1 MKKRVSRSVLSLI
14 LTLCLALS
22 MLPSPALAAVGDLVD
37 NDPAENESILSQ
49 LEDFSGQSYEE
60 AYTLLD
66 SLGLLDEDGNLATD
80 QSIVLDGEE
89 YTLEEI
95 EAQLNDPTTDLTKVA
110 EVDEMPIALGDLK
123 TIIAIERELQYLQEK
138 YFTGATFQ
146 GEARNNLNSLMTQ
159 LQTEGITLSASNSA
173 ENQIVFDT
181 SNVKREDYT
190 LGDGSTCP
198 IYYIEAGEVFIPGW
212 TTLTVKF
219 KLNFSEALNPEISE
233 TFLKTRPDVY
243 ISDTITSSTNKELW
257 LTSTSNSAII
267 DIENGTSREY
277 RLSIQAI
284 SKDYRGPLYL
294 CMRGPTL
301 QNPGTLNYDVNF
313 AEFSFGDLWQAVSFY
328 DADGFFFQ
336 DGENS
341 PLRDQWNGYF
351 SVSNPQP
358 NMPSSAT
365 SSGRT
370 NKVDIAGY
378 TTYNYMSFPL
388 AYDAD
393 LTELENT
400 LTYLQRCIDGMG
412 PDESDKA
419 IRTHVSATIQ
429 QNNRA
434 NVNAGTIPEESRT
447 LIVPKDVL
455 LGKNTYIIDNENLSG
470 FPLNLASGS
479 GTADIGYDMIS
490 TSPSSGSSSST
501 LTYPLNFLLYL
512 YFCKDQ
518 NATWDLV
525 GSDRNGTYT
534 YDVNTYT
541 VTTSNVS
548 YSLVNDATKPSLTVS
563 ALEGNYRSGD
573 VIPITITGNE
583 YIKVPDMNAKIEI
596 NNEEYSLSDLHASS
610 SGKYITLFYEVKEID
625 AGTLTVGIP
634 EGAITDFWGNKN
646 TEVNNV
652 TVDDVNITTPVL
664 KNAVTGLSASYNE
677 STGEVEFSIEV
688 SQVEQYRT
696 LYTNTENP
704 FQLLVTVGDDEAQT
718 VVVTMGEDP
727 DDRQNVIFTA
737 APLTVQRTSEAQ
749 SVTVQIQA
757 NDGSGKWETV
767 RRFTANA
774 TVPALVPV
782 TDVQISMANKPEGY
796 DYQIALSDE
805 NIPKLEAAVTPGNAT
820 YKTGSWSSS
829 NEDIATISNDETTAG
844 QITLT
849 GNAVG
854 KVSFTFTADNGT
866 PETSDDVESDPLE
879 FTVTAG
885 DELTLVFPTYA
896 QDSLVREGKD
906 ATVKWNTNAL
916 VYYPGKD
923 ITFTVNLYKGQ
934 DTSVDPVYTGIAKN
948 ETELTIP
955 AENLTADYP
964 QSQYTVQVS
973 MTEPESRTATASIT
987 VLSPPTVMRVTADN
1001 TSITE
1006 ENPLSLNC
1014 TISNED
1020 AKGTLSA
1027 TRVTENGAT
1036 SNADDCLDKHLVSG
1050 GKGTV
1055 IFTPKSVE
1063 EGSLYDTYTI
1073 TFTEDEKPS
1082 DNFTPSTD
1090 SIVITVYR
1098 SGALEIEG
1106 DDTINLS
1113 NVSKVEGMI
1122 AESASEENEMASE
1135 DILALRQELGLLE
1148 FIRVNADDYNWSSI
1162 SDGIQWAS
1170 SNPDAVS
1177 VNYRQ
1182 GGLWDNIEDLPYETY
1197 LPESQMS
1204 VSATADVE
1212 DVTVTA
1218 THAATDMSDSVTVNV
1233 DTLRHQF
1240 YLFQATPAEKTQVAY
1255 TNGDGERVTTY
1266 TNKDG
1271 LLALYEPSGID
1282 SNVVFSSGEEKNP
1295 NLGTILKENLA
1306 SGEKDAAKLQLYPLN
1321 TITLQPAAKA
1331 EVYLVEPDGSPYV
1344 GNVTL
1349 RGGVYLAGI
1358 YSDNALLGNAPGS
1371 LQNGGEDATYTTDPN
1386 GKLTV
1391 YMDATQFRPDGYGGQ
1406 LTNADLDYW
1415 FELSDIDNNT
1425 YYPTLVNIQG
1435 TMSPDYKLRTGSA
1448 VVTLTKVPDG
1458 EAEQPF
1464 LIAQT
1469 LSYAK
1474 ENADEGLQVRSVLGS
1489 TGKVGPNSTYK
1500 YTELTSRIMLWG
1512 VDNDLGESNVLMT
1525 GEDGFAPEA
1534 QTVDVNT
1541 FPFASIPIITNTLVL
1556 TEDTMTNS
1564 GWLEAETPESLSAS
1578 IYQNDVLMKT
1588 VTMPFQVVDLTNVKL
1603 VDDDAQALVVEMTGS
1618 FTDSVGNNQFSLG
1631 TGNKVSDAFGEDI
1644 RGMLNTLNTL
1654 QETGNPLFRV
1664 LITPS
1669 EDSSVFNVLIWGGY
1683 NSLDIDDFD
1692 YSTSGFTT
1700 GSSLMEAELN
1710 VGVPPLNDLS
1720 DMAKGTYDTIGSIN
1734 EAKYNRTNSGLDIGA
1749 QLEGYYE
1756 GQFYYDLDQ
1765 GKWAFRTVSG
1775 GMTAGASL
1783 SFQANINAWVG
1794 PVPITAT
1801 FAAGIA
1807 MQLDFKAATVYKDQV
1822 SDTSGWK
1829 EEHLKADSVNDYL
1842 TTLRIQGYIDA
1853 FGGLGFD
1860 YCVLALK
1867 IGLYGRL
1874 TGDTTNTFLSRT
1886 YLANEDDSQISGHAV
1901 GVNGE
1906 VGIKFFAK
1914 FLFVSYETV
1923 IASGS
1928 FNVTSP
1934 DENYQYINDY
1944 WNGSGASG
1952 TSLTS
1957 MGAPTLLSR
1966 AYLAAYAGSA
1976 SQRWSGQASFGSQAT
1991 EVQSDANPGSE
2002 PAVND
2007 DGSLSVYISDMGVED
2022 YFASRIMAGSVGT
2035 EGEVIDNNGY
2045 GDMSPSISGNSDFT
2059 VAAWIRLFENLDK
2072 NAGEKITSAE
2082 EKQLLNSTEIMV
2094 AATADNGGTWT
2105 VNQLTKNASPDLAP
2119 ATAANGSNA
2128 IVFWRSA
2135 YTSSADPFA
2144 EGENN
2149 KLNFD
2154 TQDNIWF
2161 RQYNKDGTWDDAK
2174 MIYNGSLGSVVG
2186 MQAAMLPDGNAIL
2199 AFTIDRTDAND
2210 ATGYEMAYRTVA
2222 SDGTLGDLVVL
2233 TNDSEIDT
2241 NPQVTAVNKDGTNYF
2256 VLGWYSSRSDGNIR
2270 LQAVNGAGQLYT
2282 GHNQYAVPESTSAII
2297 GESNL
2302 AVSSDFRFAKGVSQ
2316 DVDGLT
2322 LVWAETADVVAE
2334 DGTATPDHSVLYGA
2348 QLCAIGETMY
2358 LSSPQ
2363 ALITLPNRTLSN
2375 SFSAWKDNT
2384 GTVNA
2389 YIFGTW
2395 YDPENTDS
2403 EYLAQGLSVP
2413 SDTDKLLT
2421 GGGSMVPNAV
2431 TVDQIVVDYQN
2442 LQTLSFTPV
2451 VFTLRNT
2458 GTTKLTNLTVDVG
2471 AYAGSPVTLYPGE
2484 SATVTVMYKTDDSI
2498 TNPTYTISADAGN
2511 PLVTDTLYLNYND
2524 IGISSMDVVS
2534 EGEGKRTVQMT
2545 LYNDAAAKLKGSGRT
2560 VELGFYTDS
2569 AYTKPAEIQLVGQQ
2583 SGVSLS
2589 NNKITLSGDD
2599 VLERLDLGVLTLQV
2613 TYNLANYV
2621 NNTLKQEEVPGS
2633 GVQLYAMAQIRDDK
2647 GVMREFATGNN
2658 MTSVQLTGA
2667 LARTGETTTL
2677 DVTLDN
2683 TSGKTKATV
2692 TLKNNSLRPQPSGG
2706 TLVAVLLDENGKS
2719 LDSKVV
2725 TTNSALTCEQTL
2737 EVDIEFEKLGADVV
2751 VLYDNS
2757 TDSSGL
2763 QELRFSGIPVGLGDF
2778 EQALDEDGQHIA
2790 DQYVLTLDD
2799 DAPASTV
2806 VSFISGDPVT
2816 VNDTG
2821 YDKAGSAEV
2830 DIPYGNSTIT
2840 IVSGGVTYIMNLN
2853 RSYPYSGGGST
2864 GYKVKV
2870 EPTENGT
2877 VTVSPTSPKKGDTVT
2892 ITATP
2897 DEDYKVGTVTVTDE
2911 DGKAVAVSGGD
2922 GKYTFTQPGSNVTV
2936 AVKFI
2941 WDSPFSD
2948 VGDAWYTEA
2957 VHYVYENGLMA
2968 GTGATTFDPEM
2979 KLTRAMTAQILYN
2992 LEGKPQVTE
3001 DATFT
3006 DMDVAP
3012 TWSLDAIAWAQDTG
3026 VVAGMGNN
3034 LFDPNA
3040 NVTREQFAQ
3049 MMYNYASYKK
3059 LDLTATG
3066 DLTQFPDGDQVS
3078 NWAETALSWAN
3089 GKGLINGHAESGL
3102 LDPQGN
3108 TTRAQAASIIANF
3121 DKNVAK

>member
-14 LTLCLALS
+14 LTLCLTLS

-95 EAQLNDPTTDLTKVA
+95 EAQLNDPATDLTEVA
-110 EVDEMPIALGDLK
+110 QVDGVPIALGDLK
-123 TIIAIERELQYLQEK
+123 TIIAIERELQYLREK
-138 YFTGATFQ
+138 YFTGATFE
-146 GEARNNLNSLMTQ
+146 GEAQDNLNSLMTQ
-159 LQTEGITLSASNSA
+159 LQTEGMTLSASNSA

-233 TFLKTRPDVY
+233 LFFITSPVVY
-243 ISDTITSSTNKELW
+243 ISDTITSSTIEEPW
-257 LTSTSNSAII
+257 LTSTSNSALIN
-267 DIENGTSREY
+267 IENGTSGEY
-277 RLSIQAI
+277 ILSIQAI

-541 VTTSNVS
+541 VTTSNLS
-548 YSLVNDATKPSLTVS
+548 YSLVDDATKPSLTVS

-583 YIKVPDMNAKIEI
+583 FIKVDNLDNAKIKI
-596 NNEEYSLSDLHASS
+596 NDAEYSLSDLHASS
-610 SGKYITLFYEVKEID
+610 SGKYISLFYEVQEID

-634 EGAITDFWGNKN
+634 EDTITDYWGNGN
-646 TEVNNV
+646 TEVNNE
-652 TVDDVNITTPVL
+652 TVDGVNITTPVL
-664 KNAVTGLSASYNE
+664 KNAVTGLSASYNV
-677 STGEVEFSIEV
+677 STGEVEFSIAV
-688 SQVEQYRT
+688 SQVEQYRNLYN
-696 LYTNTENP
+696 LYTNTNP
-704 FQLLVTVGDDEAQT
+704 AFQLLVTVEDDEAQT
-718 VVVTMGEDP
+718 VAVTMGEDSN
-727 DDRQNVIFTA
+727 RNIIFTA
-737 APLTVQRTSEAQ
+737 EPLAVRRAAEDQPI
-749 SVTVQIQA
+749 TVQIQA
-757 NDGSGKWETV
+757 NDGSGEWETV
-767 RRFTANA
+767 RRLTTNT
-774 TVPALVPV
+774 TVPARVPV
-782 TDVQISMANKPEGY
+782 TDVKIDVAEKPEGY
-796 DYQIALSDE
+796 NYRIALSDTV
-805 NIPKLEAAVTPGNAT
+805 IPKLEVTDIEPDDAT
-820 YKTGSWSSS
+820 YVTGSWHS
-829 NEDIATISNDETTAG
+829 NNEEVATIDATG
-844 QITLT
+844 QIKLT
-849 GNAVG
+849 SG
-854 KVSFTFTADNGT
+854 KVGEVIFTFRADNGT
-866 PETSDDVESDPLE
+866 ADMSDDTKSNYLG
-879 FTVTAG
+879 FKVTAG

-934 DTSVDPVYTGIAKN
+934 DTNSDPVYTGTVEN

-955 AENLTADYP
+955 AEYLKADYP

-1036 SNADDCLDKHLVSG
+1036 SNADDCLDKHSVSG

-1073 TFTEDEKPS
+1073 TFTEFTEDEEPS

-1122 AESASEENEMASE
+1122 AESTSEENEMASE

-1162 SDGIQWAS
+1162 SDGIRWVS

-1218 THAATDMSDSVTVNV
+1218 THAATAMSDSVTVNV

-1349 RGGVYLAGI
+1349 RGGVYLARI

-1631 TGNKVSDAFGEDI
+1631 TDNKVSDAFGEDI

-1720 DMAKGTYDTIGSIN
+1720 DMAKGTYDPIGSIN

-1923 IASGS
+1923 IASGH
-1928 FNVTSP
+1928 FNATSS
-1934 DENYQYINDY
+1934 DKNYQDTTSY
-1944 WNGSGASG
+1944 WNGSGAAG
-1952 TSLTS
+1952 ASLTS

-1976 SQRWSGQASFGSQAT
+1976 SQRWSNPASFGSQAT

-2007 DGSLSVYISDMGVED
+2007 DGSLSVYISDMGKED

-2035 EGEVIDNNGY
+2035 EGKVINDNGY
-2045 GDMSPSISGNSDFT
+2045 GDMSPSISGNRNFT
-2059 VAAWIRLFENLDK
+2059 VAAWIRLFENLDEK
-2072 NAGEKITSAE
+2072 NADDELSSTE

-2094 AATADNGGTWT
+2094 ATTADNGGTWT
-2105 VNQLTKNASPDLAP
+2105 VNQLTENASPDLAP

-2161 RQYNKDGTWDDAK
+2161 RQYKGDTWDDAK

-2186 MQAAMLPDGNAIL
+2186 LQAAMLPEGTAIL

-2334 DGTATPDHSVLYGA
+2334 DGTATPDHSVLYGV
-2348 QLCAIGETMY
+2348 QLCAIDETMY

-2375 SFSAWKDNT
+2375 SFSAWKDS

-2395 YDPENTDS
+2395 YDPVNMDPNYED
-2403 EYLAQGLSVP
+2403 LSVP
-2413 SDTDKLLT
+2413 LDTDKLLT

-2498 TNPTYTISADAGN
+2498 TNPTYTIGADAGN

-2583 SGVSLS
+2583 NGVSLS

-2692 TLKNNSLRPQPSGG
+2692 TLKNNSLRSQPSGG

-2763 QELRFSGIPVGLGDF
+2763 QGLRFSGIPVGLGDF

-2816 VNDTG
+2816 VNGTE

-2897 DEDYKVGTVTVTDE
+2897 DKDYKVGTVTVTDE

>member
-14 LTLCLALS
+14 LTLCLTLS

-181 SNVKREDYT
+181 SEVKT
-190 LGDGSTCP
+190 TTSVDGLP
-198 IYYIEAGEVFIPGW
+198 VYYIEAGEVNLPPYAQ
-212 TTLTVKF
+212 LSVRF
-219 KLNFSEALNPEISE
+219 KLNLSDALNPENKTE
-233 TFLKTRPDVY
+233 TFIGTKPLIY
-243 ISDTITSSTNKELW
+243 L
-257 LTSTSNSAII
+257 SNDPANATLEWDSGL
-267 DIENGTSREY
+267 DIQGANHVVVDMEDPSRERWIRVNARY
-277 RLSIQAI
+277 TGYS
-284 SKDYRGPLYL
+284 GPLYL
-294 CMRGPTL
+294 CMQVPTF
-301 QNPGTLNYDVNF
+301 QDPGTLDYDVNF
-313 AEFSFGDLWQAVSFY
+313 DEFSFGDLWQAVSFY
-328 DADGFFFQ
+328 DTEGFLFRDGAS
-336 DGENS
+336 G

-351 SVSNPQP
+351 SVSYPLP
-358 NMPSSAT
+358 DMPDSAT
-365 SSGRT
+365 PRGRST
-370 NKVDIAGY
+370 VQDIEG
-378 TTYNYMSFPL
+378 TSTHNYMSIYL
-388 AYDAD
+388 ANNAD

-419 IRTHVSATIQ
+419 IRIHVSATIQ
-429 QNNRA
+429 QENRD
-434 NVNAGTIPEESRT
+434 NVNSGSAIPEEYRT
-447 LIVPKDVL
+447 LIVPEDVL
-455 LGKNTYIIDNENLSG
+455 LGRNTYIIDNENLSG

-479 GTADIGYDMIS
+479 GTADIAYDMVS
-490 TSPSSGSSSST
+490 TSPTSASSSSI
-501 LTYPLNFLLYL
+501 LTYPLNFLLHL
-512 YFCKDQ
+512 YFCKDDSVKW
-518 NATWDLV
+518 NEISDGDL
-525 GSDRNGTYT
+525 DETYT
-534 YDVNTYT
+534 YGVNTYT
-541 VTTSNVS
+541 ATTSNVS

-563 ALEGNYRSGD
+563 ALKGNYRSGD

-596 NNEEYSLSDLHASS
+596 NNEEYSLRDLHASS
-610 SGKYITLFYEVKEID
+610 SGKYISLFYEVKEID

-634 EGAITDFWGNKN
+634 ADSVTDYWGNGN

-652 TVDDVNITTPVL
+652 TVGGVNITTPVL
-664 KNAVTGLSASYNE
+664 KNAVTGLSASYNV
-677 STGEVEFSIEV
+677 STGEVEFSIAV
-688 SQVEQYRT
+688 SQVEQYCN
-696 LYTNTENP
+696 LYPNTNP
-704 FQLLVTVGDDEAQT
+704 AFQLLVAVDDRDAQT
-718 VVVTMGEDP
+718 VAVKMGEDSN
-727 DDRQNVIFTA
+727 RNTIFTA
-737 APLTVQRTSEAQ
+737 EPLAVKRAAEDQPI
-749 SVTVQIQA
+749 TVQIQA

-767 RRFTANA
+767 RRFTANT
-774 TVPALVPV
+774 TVPARVPV
-782 TDVQISMANKPEGY
+782 TDVEIDVAEKPEGY
-796 DYQIALSDE
+796 NYQIALSDTD
-805 NIPKLEAAVTPGNAT
+805 IPKLEATFTPDNTT
-820 YKTGSWSSS
+820 YKTGSWSSN
-829 NEDIATISNDETTAG
+829 NEEIATIDATG
-844 QITLT
+844 QIELT
-849 GNAVG
+849 SG
-854 KVSFTFTADNGT
+854 KVGEVAFTFTADNGT
-866 PETSDDVESDPLE
+866 PSDISDDIESKPLE

-906 ATVKWNTNAL
+906 ATVKWNTNAF

-934 DTSVDPVYTGIAKN
+934 DTNSDPVYTGTVEN

-955 AENLTADYP
+955 AEYLKADYP

-1006 ENPLSLNC
+1006 QDTLTLDC
-1014 TISNED
+1014 TISND
-1020 AKGTLSA
+1020 SATGTLSA
-1027 TRVTENGAT
+1027 TRMTETGTT
-1036 SNADDCLDKHLVSG
+1036 SEDANDCLRDRSVSG
-1050 GKGTV
+1050 GKGT
-1055 IFTPKSVE
+1055 ITFDPKPVE

-1106 DDTINLS
+1106 EETINLS
-1113 NVSKVEGMI
+1113 NVSKVDGMT
-1122 AESASEENEMASE
+1122 AGNTSDMASE
-1135 DILALRQELGLLE
+1135 NILALRQELGLLE
-1148 FIRVNADDYNWSSI
+1148 FIRVNADAYNWSSV

-1218 THAATDMSDSVTVNV
+1218 THAATGMSDSVTVNV

-1358 YSDNALLGNAPGS
+1358 YSDNALLGNTPGS

-1564 GWLEAETPESLSAS
+1564 GWLEAKTPESLSAS

-1631 TGNKVSDAFGEDI
+1631 TENKVSDAFDEDI

-1692 YSTSGFTT
+1692 YSQSGLTT

-1720 DMAKGTYDTIGSIN
+1720 DMAKGTYDPIGSIN

-1886 YLANEDDSQISGHAV
+1886 YLEDEDNSQMSGHAV

-1923 IASGS
+1923 IASGH
-1928 FNVTSP
+1928 FNATSS
-1934 DENYQYINDY
+1934 DKNYQDTTSY
-1944 WNGSGASG
+1944 WNGSGAAG
-1952 TSLTS
+1952 ASLTS

-2035 EGEVIDNNGY
+2035 EGQVINDGGY
-2045 GDMSPSISGNSDFT
+2045 GDMSPSISGDSSFT
-2059 VAAWIRLFENLDK
+2059 VAAWIRLFENLDEK
-2072 NAGEKITSAE
+2072 NADDELSSTE

-2094 AATADNGGTWT
+2094 ATTANNGGTWT

-2161 RQYNKDGTWDDAK
+2161 RQYNKDGKWDDAK
-2174 MIYNGSLGSVVG
+2174 MVYNGSLGSVVG
-2186 MQAAMLPDGNAIL
+2186 MQAAMLPDGTAIL

-2241 NPQVTAVNKDGTNYF
+2241 NPQVTAVNKGGTNYF

-2316 DVDGLT
+2316 DVNGLT
-2322 LVWAETADVVAE
+2322 LVWAETVDVVAE

-2395 YDPENTDS
+2395 YDPENTDPN
-2403 EYLAQGLSVP
+2403 YKDLSVP
-2413 SDTDKLLT
+2413 LDTDQLLT
-2421 GGGSMVPNAV
+2421 GGGSMASSAV

-2442 LQTLSFTPV
+2442 LQTSSFTPV

-2458 GTTKLTNLTVDVG
+2458 GTTKLTDLTVDVG

-2498 TNPTYTISADAGN
+2498 TNPTYTIGADAGN
-2511 PLVTDTLYLNYND
+2511 LLVTDTLYLNYND

-2583 SGVSLS
+2583 NGVSLS

-2692 TLKNNSLRPQPSGG
+2692 TLKNNSLRSQPSGG

-2816 VNDTG
+2816 VNGTD

-2922 GKYTFTQPGSNVTV
+2922 GKYTFAQPGSNVTV

>member
-14 LTLCLALS
+14 LTLCLTLS

-181 SNVKREDYT
+181 SEVKT
-190 LGDGSTCP
+190 TTSVDGLP
-198 IYYIEAGEVFIPGW
+198 VYYIEASEVNLPPDAQ
-212 TTLTVKF
+212 LSVRF
-219 KLNFSEALNPEISE
+219 KLNHLSDALYPNISIQ
-233 TFLKTRPDVY
+233 F
-243 ISDTITSSTNKELW
+243 I
-257 LTSTSNSAII
+257 
-267 DIENGTSREY
+267 GTSPSVY
-277 RLSIQAI
+277 LSTTPQTAVLDQNSGLEINSDNSEILYPTNSPEQ
-284 SKDYRGPLYL
+284 SYSVSVNTTSYDGYNGPLYL
-294 CMRGPTL
+294 CMRGPSHQSPEAL
-301 QNPGTLNYDVNF
+301 DYPENF
-313 AEFSFGDLWQAVSFY
+313 DEFSFGDLWQSVSFY
-328 DADGFFFQ
+328 DADGFLFQ
-336 DGENS
+336 NGENG
-341 PLRDQWNGYF
+341 PLRDQWTGYF
-351 SVSNPQP
+351 SVSHTLPTMTTSAKP
-358 NMPSSAT
+358 DGKTTTMP
-365 SSGRT
+365 T
-370 NKVDIAGY
+370 NKFSTHEYIWLQ
-378 TTYNYMSFPL
+378 L
-388 AYDAD
+388 ASMG

-400 LTYLQRCIDGMG
+400 LTYLQRCIDEMG
-412 PDESDKA
+412 SDKA
-419 IRTHVSATIQ
+419 IRTHVSATIEQ
-429 QNNRA
+429 TNRA
-434 NVNAGTIPEESRT
+434 NVDYSTSVPEVNRT
-447 LIVPKDVL
+447 LIVPEDVFR
-455 LGKNTYIIDNENLSG
+455 GPNAYIVGIDYDVSE
-470 FPLNLASGS
+470 FPLNIPS
-479 GTADIGYDMIS
+479 GTSKTIAYDIIS
-490 TSPSSGSSSST
+490 TTPSP
-501 LTYPLNFLLYL
+501 TYTLNFGLYL
-512 YFCKDQ
+512 YFCKNQDVIWDQ
-518 NATWDLV
+518 V
-525 GSDRNGTYT
+525 RSDREWEYIDSVNG
-534 YDVNTYT
+534 YT
-541 VTTSNVS
+541 VTSSNLS

-583 YIKVPDMNAKIEI
+583 FIKVDNLDNAKIKI
-596 NNEEYSLSDLHASS
+596 NDAEYSLRDLHASS

-634 EGAITDFWGNKN
+634 EGTITDYWENGN
-646 TEVNNV
+646 TEVNNE
-652 TVDDVNITTPVL
+652 TVDGVNITTPVL
-664 KNAVTGLSASYNE
+664 KNAVTGLSASYNV
-677 STGEVEFSIEV
+677 STGEVEFSIAV
-688 SQVEQYRT
+688 SQVEQYRNLYN
-696 LYTNTENP
+696 LYTNTNP
-704 FQLLVTVGDDEAQT
+704 AFQLLVTVEDGEAQT
-718 VVVTMGEDP
+718 VAVTMGEDSN
-727 DDRQNVIFTA
+727 RNTIFTA
-737 APLTVQRTSEAQ
+737 EPLAVKRAAEDQPI
-749 SVTVQIQA
+749 TVQIQA

-767 RRFTANA
+767 RRFTANT
-774 TVPALVPV
+774 TVPARVPV
-782 TDVQISMANKPEGY
+782 TDVEIDVAEKPEGY
-796 DYQIALSDE
+796 NYQIALSDTD
-805 NIPKLEAAVTPGNAT
+805 IPKLEATFTPDNTT
-820 YKTGSWSSS
+820 YKTGSWSSN
-829 NEDIATISNDETTAG
+829 NEEIATIDATG
-844 QITLT
+844 QIELT
-849 GNAVG
+849 SG
-854 KVSFTFTADNGT
+854 KVGEVAFTFTADNGT
-866 PETSDDVESDPLE
+866 PSDISDDIESKPLE

-906 ATVKWNTNAL
+906 ATVKWNTNAF

-934 DTSVDPVYTGIAKN
+934 DTNSDPVYTGTVEN

-973 MTEPESRTATASIT
+973 MTEPESCTATASIT
-987 VLSPPTVMRVTADN
+987 VLSPPTVMRVNAKD

-1006 ENPLSLNC
+1006 QDTLTLDC
-1014 TISNED
+1014 TISND
-1020 AKGTLSA
+1020 SATGTLSA
-1027 TRVTENGAT
+1027 TRVTENEAT
-1036 SNADDCLDKHLVSG
+1036 SNADDCLDKHSVSG

-1073 TFTEDEKPS
+1073 TFTEEEEPS

-1162 SDGIQWAS
+1162 SDGIRWVS

-1218 THAATDMSDSVTVNV
+1218 THVATGMSDSVTVNV

-1282 SNVVFSSGEEKNP
+1282 SNVVFNSGEEKNP

-1331 EVYLVEPDGSPYV
+1331 EVYLVEPDGSSYV

-1631 TGNKVSDAFGEDI
+1631 TDNKVSDAFGEDI

-1692 YSTSGFTT
+1692 YSTNGFTT

-1720 DMAKGTYDTIGSIN
+1720 DMAKGTYDPIGSIN

-1886 YLANEDDSQISGHAV
+1886 YLEDEDNSQMSGHAV

-1923 IASGS
+1923 IASGH
-1928 FNVTSP
+1928 FNATSP

-1952 TSLTS
+1952 ASLTS

-1976 SQRWSGQASFGSQAT
+1976 SQRWSNPASFGSQAT

-2045 GDMSPSISGNSDFT
+2045 GDMSPSISGDSSFT

-2094 AATADNGGTWT
+2094 ATTADNGGTWT

-2119 ATAANGSNA
+2119 ATAANNGNA

-2135 YTSSADPFA
+2135 YTSSDDPFA

-2161 RQYNKDGTWDDAK
+2161 RQYNKDGKWDDAK
-2174 MIYNGSLGSVVG
+2174 MVYNGSLGSVVG

-2199 AFTIDRTDAND
+2199 AFTIDRTDNIK

-2334 DGTATPDHSVLYGA
+2334 DGTATPDHSVLYGV
-2348 QLCAIGETMY
+2348 QLCAIDETMY

-2375 SFSAWKDNT
+2375 SFSAWKDS

-2395 YDPENTDS
+2395 YDPVNTDPNY
-2403 EYLAQGLSVP
+2403 EDLSVP
-2413 SDTDKLLT
+2413 LDTDKLLT

-2471 AYAGSPVTLYPGE
+2471 GYKGSAVTLYPGE
-2484 SATVTVMYKTDDSI
+2484 SATVTVMYKTGDPIS
-2498 TNPTYTISADAGN
+2498 NPTYTIGVDAEN
-2511 PLVTDTLYLNYND
+2511 QLVSDTLYLNYND

-2583 SGVSLS
+2583 NGVSLS

-2692 TLKNNSLRPQPSGG
+2692 TLKNNSLRSQPSGG

-2737 EVDIEFEKLGADVV
+2737 EVDIEFEKLGVDVV

-2816 VNDTG
+2816 VNGTE

>member
-14 LTLCLALS
+14 LTLCLTLS

-37 NDPAENESILSQ
+37 NDPVENESILSQ

-181 SNVKREDYT
+181 SEVKRQDYT
-190 LGDGSTCP
+190 LSDGLTCP

-233 TFLKTRPDVY
+233 LFFITSPVVY
-243 ISDTITSSTNKELW
+243 ISDTITSSTNNDLW
-257 LTSTSNSAII
+257 LTSTSNSALIN
-267 DIENGTSREY
+267 IENGTSREY
-277 RLSIQAI
+277 ILSIQAK

-358 NMPSSAT
+358 DMPDSAKPDGKT
-365 SSGRT
+365 TTMPT
-370 NKVDIAGY
+370 NKFSTHEYIWLQ
-378 TTYNYMSFPL
+378 L
-388 AYDAD
+388 ASMG

-400 LTYLQRCIDGMG
+400 LTYLQRCIDEMG
-412 PDESDKA
+412 SDKA
-419 IRTHVSATIQ
+419 IRTHVSATIEQ
-429 QNNRA
+429 TNRA
-434 NVNAGTIPEESRT
+434 NVDYSTSVPEVNRT
-447 LIVPKDVL
+447 LIVPEDVFR
-455 LGKNTYIIDNENLSG
+455 GPNAYIVGIDYDVSE
-470 FPLNLASGS
+470 FPLNIPS
-479 GTADIGYDMIS
+479 GTSKTIAYDIIS
-490 TSPSSGSSSST
+490 TTPSP
-501 LTYPLNFLLYL
+501 TYTLNFGLYL
-512 YFCKDQ
+512 YFCKNQDVIWDQ
-518 NATWDLV
+518 V
-525 GSDRNGTYT
+525 RSDREWEYIDSVNG
-534 YDVNTYT
+534 YT
-541 VTTSNVS
+541 VTSSNLS

-583 YIKVPDMNAKIEI
+583 FIKVDNLDNAKIKI
-596 NNEEYSLSDLHASS
+596 NDAEYSLRDLHASS

-634 EGAITDFWGNKN
+634 EGTITDYWENGN
-646 TEVNNV
+646 TEVNNE
-652 TVDDVNITTPVL
+652 TVDGVNITTPVL
-664 KNAVTGLSASYNE
+664 KNAVTGLSASYNV
-677 STGEVEFSIEV
+677 STGEVEFSIAV
-688 SQVEQYRT
+688 SQVEQYRNLYN
-696 LYTNTENP
+696 LYTNTNP
-704 FQLLVTVGDDEAQT
+704 AFQLLVTVEDGEAQT
-718 VVVTMGEDP
+718 VAVTMGEDSN
-727 DDRQNVIFTA
+727 RNTIFTA
-737 APLTVQRTSEAQ
+737 EPLAVKRAAEDQPI
-749 SVTVQIQA
+749 TVQIQA

-767 RRFTANA
+767 RRFTANT
-774 TVPALVPV
+774 TVPARVPV
-782 TDVQISMANKPEGY
+782 TDVEIDVAEKPEGY
-796 DYQIALSDE
+796 NYQIALSDTD
-805 NIPKLEAAVTPGNAT
+805 IPKLEATFTPDNTT
-820 YKTGSWSSS
+820 YKTGSWSSN
-829 NEDIATISNDETTAG
+829 NEEIATIDATG
-844 QITLT
+844 QIELT
-849 GNAVG
+849 SG
-854 KVSFTFTADNGT
+854 KVGEVAFTFTADNGT
-866 PETSDDVESDPLE
+866 PSDISDDIESKPLE

-906 ATVKWNTNAL
+906 ATVKWNTNAF

-934 DTSVDPVYTGIAKN
+934 DTNSDPVYTGTVEN

-1006 ENPLSLNC
+1006 QDTLTLDC
-1014 TISNED
+1014 TISNNSATGTLAATRMTEKGKTSED
-1020 AKGTLSA
+1020 A
-1027 TRVTENGAT
+1027 N
-1036 SNADDCLDKHLVSG
+1036 DCLRDRSVSG
-1050 GKGTV
+1050 GKGTI
-1055 IFTPKSVE
+1055 IFDPKPVE

-1073 TFTEDEKPS
+1073 TFTEFTEDEEPS

-1122 AESASEENEMASE
+1122 AESTSEENEMASE

-1162 SDGIQWAS
+1162 SDGIRWVS

-1218 THAATDMSDSVTVNV
+1218 THAATGMSDSVTVNV

-1349 RGGVYLAGI
+1349 RGGVYLARI

-1618 FTDSVGNNQFSLG
+1618 FTESVGNNQFSLG
-1631 TGNKVSDAFGEDI
+1631 TDNKVSDAFGEDI

-1720 DMAKGTYDTIGSIN
+1720 DMAKGTYDPIGSIN

-1923 IASGS
+1923 IASGH
-1928 FNVTSP
+1928 FNATSP

-1976 SQRWSGQASFGSQAT
+1976 SQRWSNPASFGSQAT

-2007 DGSLSVYISDMGVED
+2007 DGSLSVYISDMGVKD

-2059 VAAWIRLFENLDK
+2059 VAAWIRLFENLDEK
-2072 NAGEKITSAE
+2072 NADDELSSTE

-2094 AATADNGGTWT
+2094 ATTADNGGTWT
-2105 VNQLTKNASPDLAP
+2105 VNQLTENASPDLAP

-2161 RQYNKDGTWDDAK
+2161 RQYKGDTWDDAK

-2186 MQAAMLPDGNAIL
+2186 LQAAMLPEGTAIL

-2334 DGTATPDHSVLYGA
+2334 DGTATPDHSVLYGV
-2348 QLCAIGETMY
+2348 QLCAIDETMY

-2375 SFSAWKDNT
+2375 SFSAWKDS

-2395 YDPENTDS
+2395 YDPENPDS

-2442 LQTLSFTPV
+2442 LQTSSFTPV

-2458 GTTKLTNLTVDVG
+2458 GTTKLTNLTVNVG

-2484 SATVTVMYKTDDSI
+2484 SATVTVMYKTDDPI
-2498 TNPTYTISADAGN
+2498 TNPTYTIGADGVN
-2511 PLVTDTLYLNYND
+2511 SLVSKTLYLNYND

-2534 EGEGKRTVQMT
+2534 EGEGQRTVQMT
-2545 LYNDAAAKLKGSGRT
+2545 LYNDAAAKLAGSGRT

-2583 SGVSLS
+2583 SGVALN
-2589 NNKITLSGDD
+2589 NNKITLSGDA
-2599 VLERLDLGVLTLQV
+2599 LGRLDLGVLTLQV

-2692 TLKNNSLRPQPSGG
+2692 TLKNNSLRSQPSGG

-2816 VNDTG
+2816 VNGTE
-2821 YDKAGSAEV
+2821 YDEAGSAEV

>member
-14 LTLCLALS
+14 LTLCLTLS

-95 EAQLNDPTTDLTKVA
+95 EAQLNDPATDLTEVA
-110 EVDEMPIALGDLK
+110 QVDGVPIALGDLK

-138 YFTGATFQ
+138 YFTGATFE
-146 GEARNNLNSLMTQ
+146 GEAQDNLNSLMTQ
-159 LQTEGITLSASNSA
+159 LQTEGMTLSASNSA

-277 RLSIQAI
+277 RLSIQAK

-294 CMRGPTL
+294 CLRGPTF
-301 QNPGTLNYDVNF
+301 QNPGTLKYDVNF
-313 AEFSFGDLWQAVSFY
+313 AKFSFGDLWQAVSFY
-328 DADGFFFQ
+328 DADGFFFR
-336 DGENS
+336 DGAS
-341 PLRDQWNGYF
+341 GPLRDQWNGYF
-351 SVSNPQP
+351 SVSYALP

-541 VTTSNVS
+541 VTTSNLS
-548 YSLVNDATKPSLTVS
+548 YSLVDDATKPSLTVS

-583 YIKVPDMNAKIEI
+583 FIKVDNLDNAKIKI
-596 NNEEYSLSDLHASS
+596 NDAEYSLSDLHASS
-610 SGKYITLFYEVKEID
+610 SGKYISLFYEVQEID

-634 EGAITDFWGNKN
+634 EDTITDYWGNGN
-646 TEVNNV
+646 TEVNNE
-652 TVDDVNITTPVL
+652 TVDGVNITTPVL
-664 KNAVTGLSASYNE
+664 KNAVTGLSASYNV
-677 STGEVEFSIEV
+677 STGEVEFSIAV
-688 SQVEQYRT
+688 SQVEQYRNLYN
-696 LYTNTENP
+696 LYTNTNP
-704 FQLLVTVGDDEAQT
+704 AFQLLVTVEDDEAQT
-718 VVVTMGEDP
+718 VAVTMGEDS
-727 DDRQNVIFTA
+727 NKNIIFTA
-737 APLTVQRTSEAQ
+737 EPLAVRRAAEDQPI
-749 SVTVQIQA
+749 TVQIQA
-757 NDGSGKWETV
+757 NDGSGEWETV
-767 RRFTANA
+767 RRLTTNT
-774 TVPALVPV
+774 TVPARVPV
-782 TDVQISMANKPEGY
+782 TDVEIDVAEKPEGY
-796 DYQIALSDE
+796 NYRIALSDTV
-805 NIPKLEAAVTPGNAT
+805 IPKLEVTAIEPDNAT
-820 YKTGSWSSS
+820 YVTGSWHS
-829 NEDIATISNDETTAG
+829 NNEEVATIDATG
-844 QITLT
+844 QIKLT
-849 GNAVG
+849 SG
-854 KVSFTFTADNGT
+854 KVGEVIFTFSADNGT
-866 PETSDDVESDPLE
+866 ADMSDDTKSNYLV
-879 FTVTAG
+879 FKVTAG
-885 DELTLVFPTYA
+885 GELALVFPTYA

-934 DTSVDPVYTGIAKN
+934 DTNSDPVYTGTVEN

-1036 SNADDCLDKHLVSG
+1036 SNADDCLDKHSVSG

-1073 TFTEDEKPS
+1073 TFTEEEEPS

-1162 SDGIQWAS
+1162 SDGIRWVS
-1170 SNPDAVS
+1170 SNPDTVS

-1218 THAATDMSDSVTVNV
+1218 THAATGMSDSVTVNV

-1295 NLGTILKENLA
+1295 NLDTILKENLA

-1564 GWLEAETPESLSAS
+1564 GWLEAKTPESLSAS

-1631 TGNKVSDAFGEDI
+1631 TDNKVSDAFGEDI
-1644 RGMLNTLNTL
+1644 NDMLGTLNSL
-1654 QETGNPLFRV
+1654 QETGSPLFRV

-1692 YSTSGFTT
+1692 YSQSGLTT

-1720 DMAKGTYDTIGSIN
+1720 DMAKGTYDPIGSIN

-1886 YLANEDDSQISGHAV
+1886 YLANEDDSQISGHAM

-1923 IASGS
+1923 IASGH
-1928 FNVTSP
+1928 FNATSS
-1934 DENYQYINDY
+1934 DKNYQDTTSY

-1952 TSLTS
+1952 ASLTS

-1976 SQRWSGQASFGSQAT
+1976 SQRWSNPASFGSQAT

-2045 GDMSPSISGNSDFT
+2045 GDMSPSISGDSSFT
-2059 VAAWIRLFENLDK
+2059 VAAWIRLFENLDEK
-2072 NAGEKITSAE
+2072 NADDELSSTE

-2094 AATADNGGTWT
+2094 ATTADNGGTWT

-2161 RQYNKDGTWDDAK
+2161 RQYKDDTWDDAK

-2199 AFTIDRTDAND
+2199 AFTIDRTDDND
-2210 ATGYEMAYRTVA
+2210 ASGYEMAYRTVA

-2241 NPQVTAVNKDGTNYF
+2241 NPQVTAVNKGGTNYF

-2282 GHNQYAVPESTSAII
+2282 GSNQYAVPESTSAII

-2322 LVWAETADVVAE
+2322 LVWAETVDVVAE

-2375 SFSAWKDNT
+2375 SFSAWKDS

-2395 YDPENTDS
+2395 YDPENSDS

-2484 SATVTVMYKTDDSI
+2484 SATVTVMYKTGDSI
-2498 TNPTYTISADAGN
+2498 SNPTYTIGVDAEN
-2511 PLVTDTLYLNYND
+2511 PLVSDTLYLNYND

-2534 EGEGKRTVQMT
+2534 EGDGKRTVQVT
-2545 LYNDAAAKLKGSGRT
+2545 LYNDAAAKLEGSGRT

-2569 AYTKPAEIQLVGQQ
+2569 AYTKPAEIQVVGQQ
-2583 SGVSLS
+2583 NGVTLN
-2589 NNKITLSGDD
+2589 NNKITLSGDA
-2599 VLERLDLGVLTLQV
+2599 LGRLDLGVLTLQV
-2613 TYNLANYV
+2613 TYDLANYV
-2621 NNTLKQEEVPGS
+2621 NNTLNQEEVPGS
-2633 GVQLYAMAQIRDDK
+2633 GVQLYAMAQIRDDE

-2692 TLKNNSLRPQPSGG
+2692 TLKNNSLRSQPSGG

-2778 EQALDEDGQHIA
+2778 EQALDEDGQH
-2790 DQYVLTLDD
+2790 
-2799 DAPASTV
+2799 SM
-2806 VSFISGDPVT
+2806 SSH
-2816 VNDTG
+2816 
-2821 YDKAGSAEV
+2821 
-2830 DIPYGNSTIT
+2830 
-2840 IVSGGVTYIMNLN
+2840 
-2853 RSYPYSGGGST
+2853 
-2864 GYKVKV
+2864 
-2870 EPTENGT
+2870 
-2877 VTVSPTSPKKGDTVT
+2877 
-2892 ITATP
+2892 
-2897 DEDYKVGTVTVTDE
+2897 
-2911 DGKAVAVSGGD
+2911 
-2922 GKYTFTQPGSNVTV
+2922 
-2936 AVKFI
+2936 
-2941 WDSPFSD
+2941 W
-2948 VGDAWYTEA
+2948 
-2957 VHYVYENGLMA
+2957 
-2968 GTGATTFDPEM
+2968 
-2979 KLTRAMTAQILYN
+2979 MTMR
-2992 LEGKPQVTE
+2992 P
-3001 DATFT
+3001 
-3006 DMDVAP
+3006 P
-3012 TWSLDAIAWAQDTG
+3012 PPW
-3026 VVAGMGNN
+3026 
-3034 LFDPNA
+3034 
-3040 NVTREQFAQ
+3040 
-3049 MMYNYASYKK
+3049 
-3059 LDLTATG
+3059 
-3066 DLTQFPDGDQVS
+3066 
-3078 NWAETALSWAN
+3078 
-3089 GKGLINGHAESGL
+3089 
-3102 LDPQGN
+3102 
-3108 TTRAQAASIIANF
+3108 
-3121 DKNVAK
+3121 

>member
-14 LTLCLALS
+14 LTLCLTLS

-181 SNVKREDYT
+181 SEVKRQDYT
-190 LGDGSTCP
+190 LSDGLTCP

-233 TFLKTRPDVY
+233 LFFITSPVVY
-243 ISDTITSSTNKELW
+243 ISDTITSSTNKEPW
-257 LTSTSNSAII
+257 LTSTSNSALIN
-267 DIENGTSREY
+267 IENGTSREY
-277 RLSIQAI
+277 ILSIQAK

-358 NMPSSAT
+358 DMPDSAEPDGKT
-365 SSGRT
+365 TTMPT
-370 NKVDIAGY
+370 NKYSTHEYIWLQ
-378 TTYNYMSFPL
+378 L
-388 AYDAD
+388 ASMG

-400 LTYLQRCIDGMG
+400 LTYLQRCIDEMG
-412 PDESDKA
+412 SDKA
-419 IRTHVSATIQ
+419 IRTHVSATIEQ
-429 QNNRA
+429 TNRA
-434 NVNAGTIPEESRT
+434 NVDYSTSVPEVNRT
-447 LIVPKDVL
+447 LIVPEDVFR
-455 LGKNTYIIDNENLSG
+455 GPNAYIVGIDVSE
-470 FPLNLASGS
+470 FPLNIPS
-479 GTADIGYDMIS
+479 GTSKTIAYDIIS
-490 TSPSSGSSSST
+490 TTPSP
-501 LTYPLNFLLYL
+501 TYTLNFGLYL
-512 YFCKDQ
+512 YFCKNQDV
-518 NATWDLV
+518 TWDQV
-525 GSDRNGTYT
+525 RSDREWEYIDSVNG
-534 YDVNTYT
+534 YT
-541 VTTSNVS
+541 VTSSNLS

-583 YIKVPDMNAKIEI
+583 FIKVDNLDNAKIKI
-596 NNEEYSLSDLHASS
+596 NDAEYSLSDLHASS

-634 EGAITDFWGNKN
+634 EGTITDYWGNGN
-646 TEVNNV
+646 TEVNNE
-652 TVDDVNITTPVL
+652 TVDGVNITTPVL
-664 KNAVTGLSASYNE
+664 KNAVTGLSASYNV
-677 STGEVEFSIEV
+677 STGEVEFSIAV
-688 SQVEQYRT
+688 SQVEQYRNLYN
-696 LYTNTENP
+696 LYTNTNP
-704 FQLLVTVGDDEAQT
+704 AFQLLVTVEDDEAQT
-718 VVVTMGEDP
+718 VAVTMGEDS
-727 DDRQNVIFTA
+727 NKNIIFTA
-737 APLTVQRTSEAQ
+737 EPLAVRRAAEDQPI
-749 SVTVQIQA
+749 TVQIQA
-757 NDGSGKWETV
+757 NDGSGEWETV
-767 RRFTANA
+767 RRLTTNT
-774 TVPALVPV
+774 TVPARVPV
-782 TDVQISMANKPEGY
+782 TDVEIDVAEKPEGY
-796 DYQIALSDE
+796 NYRIALSDTV
-805 NIPKLEAAVTPGNAT
+805 IPKLEVTAIEPDDAT
-820 YKTGSWSSS
+820 YVTGSWHS
-829 NEDIATISNDETTAG
+829 NNEEVATIDATG
-844 QITLT
+844 QIKLT
-849 GNAVG
+849 SG
-854 KVSFTFTADNGT
+854 KVGEVIFTFSADNGT
-866 PETSDDVESDPLE
+866 ADMSDDTKSNYLV
-879 FTVTAG
+879 FKVTAG

-906 ATVKWNTNAL
+906 ATVKWNTNAF

-955 AENLTADYP
+955 AEKLTADYP

-987 VLSPPTVMRVTADN
+987 VLSPPTVMRVNAKD

-1020 AKGTLSA
+1020 AQGTLSA

-1036 SNADDCLDKHLVSG
+1036 SNADDCLDKHSVSG

-1073 TFTEDEKPS
+1073 TFTEEEEPS

-1162 SDGIQWAS
+1162 SDGIRWVS

-1218 THAATDMSDSVTVNV
+1218 THAATGMSDSVTVNV

-1331 EVYLVEPDGSPYV
+1331 EAYLVEPDGSPYV

-1631 TGNKVSDAFGEDI
+1631 TDNKVSDAFGEDI

-1720 DMAKGTYDTIGSIN
+1720 DMAKGTYDPIGSIN

-1923 IASGS
+1923 IALGH
-1928 FNVTSP
+1928 FNATSS
-1934 DENYQYINDY
+1934 DKNYQDTTSY
-1944 WNGSGASG
+1944 WNGSGAAG
-1952 TSLTS
+1952 ASLTS

-1976 SQRWSGQASFGSQAT
+1976 SQRWSNPASFGSQAT

-2007 DGSLSVYISDMGVED
+2007 DGSLSVYISDMGEED

-2035 EGEVIDNNGY
+2035 EGQVICDNGY
-2045 GDMSPSISGNSDFT
+2045 GDMSPSISGNRNFT
-2059 VAAWIRLFENLDK
+2059 VAAWIRLFENLDEK
-2072 NAGEKITSAE
+2072 NADDELSSTE

-2094 AATADNGGTWT
+2094 ATTANNGGTWT

-2161 RQYNKDGTWDDAK
+2161 RQYKGGTWDDAK

-2186 MQAAMLPDGNAIL
+2186 LQAAMLPDGTAIL
-2199 AFTIDRTDAND
+2199 AFTIDRTDDND
-2210 ATGYEMAYRTVA
+2210 ASGYEMAYRTVA

-2241 NPQVTAVNKDGTNYF
+2241 NPQVTAVNKGGTNYF

-2282 GHNQYAVPESTSAII
+2282 GSNQYAVPESTSAII

-2316 DVDGLT
+2316 DVNGLT
-2322 LVWAETADVVAE
+2322 LVWAETVDVVAE
-2334 DGTATPDHSVLYGA
+2334 DGTATPDHSVLYGV
-2348 QLCAIGETMY
+2348 QLCAIDETMY

-2375 SFSAWKDNT
+2375 SFSAWKDS

-2395 YDPENTDS
+2395 YDPVNMDPNYED
-2403 EYLAQGLSVP
+2403 LSVP
-2413 SDTDKLLT
+2413 LDTDKLLT

-2498 TNPTYTISADAGN
+2498 TNPTYTIGADAGN

-2583 SGVSLS
+2583 NGVSLS

-2599 VLERLDLGVLTLQV
+2599 VLERLDIGVLTLQV

-2692 TLKNNSLRPQPSGG
+2692 TLKNNSLRSQPSGG

-2816 VNDTG
+2816 VNGTE

>member
-14 LTLCLALS
+14 LTLCLTLS

-181 SNVKREDYT
+181 SEVKRQDYT
-190 LGDGSTCP
+190 LSDGLTCP

-233 TFLKTRPDVY
+233 LFFITSPVVY
-243 ISDTITSSTNKELW
+243 ISDTITSSTNNDLW
-257 LTSTSNSAII
+257 LTSTSNSALIN
-267 DIENGTSREY
+267 IENGTSREY
-277 RLSIQAI
+277 ILSIQAK

-358 NMPSSAT
+358 DMPDFAEPEGKT
-365 SSGRT
+365 TTMPT
-370 NKVDIAGY
+370 NKYSTHEYIWLQ
-378 TTYNYMSFPL
+378 L
-388 AYDAD
+388 ASMG

-400 LTYLQRCIDGMG
+400 LTYLQRCIDEMG
-412 PDESDKA
+412 SDKA
-419 IRTHVSATIQ
+419 IRTHVSATIEQ
-429 QNNRA
+429 TNRA
-434 NVNAGTIPEESRT
+434 NVDYSTSVPEVNRT
-447 LIVPKDVL
+447 LIVPEDVFR
-455 LGKNTYIIDNENLSG
+455 GPNAYIVGIDDNVSE
-470 FPLNLASGS
+470 FPLNIPS
-479 GTADIGYDMIS
+479 GTSKTIAYDIIS
-490 TSPSSGSSSST
+490 TTPSP
-501 LTYPLNFLLYL
+501 TYTLNFGLYL
-512 YFCKDQ
+512 YFCKNQDV
-518 NATWDLV
+518 TWDQV
-525 GSDRNGTYT
+525 RSDREWEYIDSVNG
-534 YDVNTYT
+534 YT
-541 VTTSNVS
+541 VTSSNLS

-583 YIKVPDMNAKIEI
+583 FIKVDNLDNAKIKI
-596 NNEEYSLSDLHASS
+596 NDAEYSLSDLHASS

-634 EGAITDFWGNKN
+634 EGTITDYWGNGN
-646 TEVNNV
+646 TEVNNE
-652 TVDDVNITTPVL
+652 TVDGVNITTPVL
-664 KNAVTGLSASYNE
+664 KNAVTGLSASYNV
-677 STGEVEFSIEV
+677 STGEVEFSIAV
-688 SQVEQYRT
+688 SQVEQYRNLYN
-696 LYTNTENP
+696 LYTNTNP
-704 FQLLVTVGDDEAQT
+704 AFQLLVTVEDGEAQT
-718 VVVTMGEDP
+718 VAVTMGEDS
-727 DDRQNVIFTA
+727 NKNIVFTA
-737 APLTVQRTSEAQ
+737 EPLAVRRAAEDQPI
-749 SVTVQIQA
+749 TVQIQA
-757 NDGSGKWETV
+757 NDGSGEWETV
-767 RRFTANA
+767 RRLTTNT
-774 TVPALVPV
+774 TVPARVPV
-782 TDVQISMANKPEGY
+782 TDVEIDVAEKPEGY
-796 DYQIALSDE
+796 NYRIALSDTV
-805 NIPKLEAAVTPGNAT
+805 IPKLEVTAIKPDDAT
-820 YKTGSWSSS
+820 YVTGSWHS
-829 NEDIATISNDETTAG
+829 NNEEVATIDATG
-844 QITLT
+844 QIKLT
-849 GNAVG
+849 SG
-854 KVSFTFTADNGT
+854 KVGEVIFTFSADNGT
-866 PETSDDVESDPLE
+866 ADMSDDTKSNYLV
-879 FTVTAG
+879 FKVTAG
-885 DELTLVFPTYA
+885 GELALVFPTYA

-934 DTSVDPVYTGIAKN
+934 DTSSDPVYTGTVEN

-1073 TFTEDEKPS
+1073 TFTEEEKPS

-1162 SDGIQWAS
+1162 SDGIRWVS

-1218 THAATDMSDSVTVNV
+1218 THAATGMSDSVTVNV

-1358 YSDNALLGNAPGS
+1358 YSDNALLGNAPGF

-1631 TGNKVSDAFGEDI
+1631 TDNKVSDAFDEDI

-1720 DMAKGTYDTIGSIN
+1720 DMAKGTYDPIGSIN

-1923 IASGS
+1923 IASGH
-1928 FNVTSP
+1928 FNDTSS
-1934 DENYQYINDY
+1934 DKNYQDTTSY
-1944 WNGSGASG
+1944 WNGSGAAG
-1952 TSLTS
+1952 ASLTS

-1976 SQRWSGQASFGSQAT
+1976 SQRWSNPASFGSQAT

-2059 VAAWIRLFENLDK
+2059 VAAWIRLFENLDEK
-2072 NAGEKITSAE
+2072 NADDELSSTE

-2094 AATADNGGTWT
+2094 ATTADNGGTWT
-2105 VNQLTKNASPDLAP
+2105 VNQLTENASPDLAP

-2161 RQYNKDGTWDDAK
+2161 RQYKGDTWDDAK

-2186 MQAAMLPDGNAIL
+2186 LQAAMLPEGTAIL

-2334 DGTATPDHSVLYGA
+2334 DGTATPDHSVLYGV
-2348 QLCAIGETMY
+2348 QLCAIDETMY

-2375 SFSAWKDNT
+2375 SFSAWKDS

-2395 YDPENTDS
+2395 YDPVNTDPNY
-2403 EYLAQGLSVP
+2403 EDLSVP
-2413 SDTDKLLT
+2413 LDTDKLLT

-2498 TNPTYTISADAGN
+2498 TNPTYTIGADAGK

-2583 SGVSLS
+2583 NGVTLN
-2589 NNKITLSGDD
+2589 NNKITINGDA
-2599 VLERLDLGVLTLQV
+2599 LKRLDLGVLTLQV

-2621 NNTLKQEEVPGS
+2621 NNTLKQDEVPGS

-2667 LARTGETTTL
+2667 LARTGEKTTL

-2692 TLKNNSLRPQPSGG
+2692 TLKNNSLQSQPSGG

-2816 VNDTG
+2816 VNGTE

>member
-14 LTLCLALS
+14 LTLCLTLS

-66 SLGLLDEDGNLATD
+66 SLGLLDEDDNLATD

-95 EAQLNDPTTDLTKVA
+95 EAQLNDPTADLTKVA

-181 SNVKREDYT
+181 SEVKRQDYT
-190 LGDGSTCP
+190 LSDGLTCP

-233 TFLKTRPDVY
+233 LFFITSPVVY
-243 ISDTITSSTNKELW
+243 ISDTITSSTNNDLW
-257 LTSTSNSAII
+257 LTSTSNSALIN
-267 DIENGTSREY
+267 IENGTSREY
-277 RLSIQAI
+277 ILSIQAK

-358 NMPSSAT
+358 DMPDFAEPEGKT
-365 SSGRT
+365 TTMPT
-370 NKVDIAGY
+370 NKYSTHEYIWLQ
-378 TTYNYMSFPL
+378 L
-388 AYDAD
+388 ASMG

-400 LTYLQRCIDGMG
+400 LTYLQRCIDEMG
-412 PDESDKA
+412 SDKA
-419 IRTHVSATIQ
+419 IRTHVSATIEQ
-429 QNNRA
+429 TNRA
-434 NVNAGTIPEESRT
+434 NVDYSTSVPEVNRT
-447 LIVPKDVL
+447 LIVPEDVFR
-455 LGKNTYIIDNENLSG
+455 GPNAYIVGIDDNVSE
-470 FPLNLASGS
+470 FPLNIPS
-479 GTADIGYDMIS
+479 GTSKTIAYDIIS
-490 TSPSSGSSSST
+490 TTPSP
-501 LTYPLNFLLYL
+501 TYTLNFGLYL
-512 YFCKDQ
+512 YFCKNQDV
-518 NATWDLV
+518 TWDQV
-525 GSDRNGTYT
+525 RSDREWEYIDSVNG
-534 YDVNTYT
+534 YT
-541 VTTSNVS
+541 VTSSNLS

-583 YIKVPDMNAKIEI
+583 FIEVKDLDAATITI
-596 NNEEYSLSDLHASS
+596 NDAEYSLSDLHASS

-634 EGAITDFWGNKN
+634 EGTITDYWGNGN
-646 TEVNNV
+646 TEVNNE
-652 TVDDVNITTPVL
+652 TVDGVNITTPVL
-664 KNAVTGLSASYNE
+664 KNAVTGLSASYNV
-677 STGEVEFSIEV
+677 STGEVEFSIAV
-688 SQVEQYRT
+688 SQVEQYRNLYN
-696 LYTNTENP
+696 LYTNTNP
-704 FQLLVTVGDDEAQT
+704 AFQLLVTVEDGEAQT
-718 VVVTMGEDP
+718 VAVTMGEDS
-727 DDRQNVIFTA
+727 NKNIVFTA
-737 APLTVQRTSEAQ
+737 EPLAVRRAAEDQPI
-749 SVTVQIQA
+749 TVQIQA
-757 NDGSGKWETV
+757 NDGSGEWETV
-767 RRFTANA
+767 RRLTTNT
-774 TVPALVPV
+774 TVPARVPV
-782 TDVQISMANKPEGY
+782 TDVEIDVAEKPEGY
-796 DYQIALSDE
+796 NYRIALSDTV
-805 NIPKLEAAVTPGNAT
+805 IPKLEVTAIKPDDAT
-820 YKTGSWSSS
+820 YVTGSWHS
-829 NEDIATISNDETTAG
+829 NNEEVATIDATG
-844 QITLT
+844 QIKLT
-849 GNAVG
+849 SG
-854 KVSFTFTADNGT
+854 KVGEVIFTFSADNGT
-866 PETSDDVESDPLE
+866 ADMSDDTKSNYLV
-879 FTVTAG
+879 FKVTAG
-885 DELTLVFPTYA
+885 GELALVFPTYA

-934 DTSVDPVYTGIAKN
+934 DTSSDPVYTGTVEN

-955 AENLTADYP
+955 AEYLKADYP

-1036 SNADDCLDKHLVSG
+1036 SNADDCLDKHSVSG

-1073 TFTEDEKPS
+1073 TFTEEEKPS

-1106 DDTINLS
+1106 EETINLS
-1113 NVSKVEGMI
+1113 NVSKVDGMT
-1122 AESASEENEMASE
+1122 AGNTSDMASE
-1135 DILALRQELGLLE
+1135 KILALRQELGLLE
-1148 FIRVNADDYNWSSI
+1148 FIRANADAYNWSSV

-1218 THAATDMSDSVTVNV
+1218 THAATGMSDSVTVNV

-1564 GWLEAETPESLSAS
+1564 GWLEAKTPESLSAS

-1631 TGNKVSDAFGEDI
+1631 TDNKVSDAFGEDI

-1720 DMAKGTYDTIGSIN
+1720 DMAKGTYDPIGSIN

-1886 YLANEDDSQISGHAV
+1886 YLEDEDNSQMSGHAV

-1923 IASGS
+1923 IASGH
-1928 FNVTSP
+1928 FNATSP

-1976 SQRWSGQASFGSQAT
+1976 SQRWSGQASFGSKAAV
-1991 EVQSDANPGSE
+1991 VQDDANPGSE

-2007 DGSLSVYISDMGVED
+2007 DGSLSVYISDMGKED

-2035 EGEVIDNNGY
+2035 EGQVINDGGY
-2045 GDMSPSISGNSDFT
+2045 GDMSPSISGDSSFT
-2059 VAAWIRLFENLDK
+2059 VAAWIRLFENL
-2072 NAGEKITSAE
+2072 EKGANDEITPAE

-2094 AATADNGGTWT
+2094 ATTANNGGTWEIK
-2105 VNQLTKNASPDLAP
+2105 QLTDNVSPDLAP
-2119 ATAANGSNA
+2119 ATAANGGNA
-2128 IVFWRSA
+2128 IVFWRNA
-2135 YTSSADPFA
+2135 YTSSDDPFA
-2144 EGENN
+2144 EAADEDE
-2149 KLNFD
+2149 KFRFD

-2161 RQYNKDGTWDDAK
+2161 SQYKDGTWDEAK

-2199 AFTIDRTDAND
+2199 AFTIDRTDNIK

-2241 NPQVTAVNKDGTNYF
+2241 NPQVTAVSKDGKHYF
-2256 VLGWYSSRSDGNIR
+2256 VLGWYSSRSDGDIR
-2270 LQAVNGAGQLYT
+2270 LQAVDGAGQLYT
-2282 GHNQYAVPESTSAII
+2282 GRNEYAVPESTSAII
-2297 GESNL
+2297 GEANL

-2316 DVDGLT
+2316 NVDGLT

-2348 QLCAIGETMY
+2348 QLCAIDETMY

-2375 SFSAWKDNT
+2375 SFSAWKNNT

-2395 YDPENTDS
+2395 YDPENTDPN
-2403 EYLAQGLSVP
+2403 YKDLSVP
-2413 SDTDKLLT
+2413 LDTDQLLT

-2498 TNPTYTISADAGN
+2498 TNPTYTIGVDAGN

-2583 SGVSLS
+2583 NGVSLS

-2692 TLKNNSLRPQPSGG
+2692 TLKNNSLRSQPSGG

-2816 VNDTG
+2816 VNGTE

-2911 DGKAVAVSGGD
+2911 DGKAVAMSGGD

-3006 DMDVAP
+3006 DMDVVP

>member
-14 LTLCLALS
+14 LTLCLTLS

-181 SNVKREDYT
+181 SEVKRQDYT
-190 LGDGSTCP
+190 LSDGLTCP

-233 TFLKTRPDVY
+233 LFFITSPVVY
-243 ISDTITSSTNKELW
+243 ISDTITSSTNNDLW
-257 LTSTSNSAII
+257 LTSTSNSALIN
-267 DIENGTSREY
+267 IENGTSREY
-277 RLSIQAI
+277 ILSIQAK

-358 NMPSSAT
+358 DMPDFAEPEGKT
-365 SSGRT
+365 TTMPT
-370 NKVDIAGY
+370 NKYSTHEYIWLQ
-378 TTYNYMSFPL
+378 L
-388 AYDAD
+388 ASMG

-400 LTYLQRCIDGMG
+400 LTYLQRCIDEMG
-412 PDESDKA
+412 SDKA
-419 IRTHVSATIQ
+419 IRTHVSATIEQ
-429 QNNRA
+429 TNRA
-434 NVNAGTIPEESRT
+434 NVDYSTSVPEVNRT
-447 LIVPKDVL
+447 LIVPEDVFR
-455 LGKNTYIIDNENLSG
+455 GPNAYIVGIDDNVSE
-470 FPLNLASGS
+470 FPLNIPS
-479 GTADIGYDMIS
+479 GTSKTIAYDIIS
-490 TSPSSGSSSST
+490 TTPSP
-501 LTYPLNFLLYL
+501 TYTLNFGLYL
-512 YFCKDQ
+512 YFCKNQDV
-518 NATWDLV
+518 TWDQV
-525 GSDRNGTYT
+525 RSDREWEYIDSVNG
-534 YDVNTYT
+534 YT
-541 VTTSNVS
+541 VTSSNLS

-583 YIKVPDMNAKIEI
+583 FIKVDNLDNAKIKI
-596 NNEEYSLSDLHASS
+596 NDAEYSLSDLHASS

-634 EGAITDFWGNKN
+634 EGTITDYWGNGN
-646 TEVNNV
+646 TEVNNE
-652 TVDDVNITTPVL
+652 TVDGVNITTPVL
-664 KNAVTGLSASYNE
+664 KNAVTGLSASYNV
-677 STGEVEFSIEV
+677 STGEVEFSIAV
-688 SQVEQYRT
+688 SQVEQYRNLYN
-696 LYTNTENP
+696 LYTNTNP
-704 FQLLVTVGDDEAQT
+704 AFQLLVTVEDGEAQT
-718 VVVTMGEDP
+718 VAVTMGEDS
-727 DDRQNVIFTA
+727 NKNIVFTA
-737 APLTVQRTSEAQ
+737 EPLAVRRAAEDQPI
-749 SVTVQIQA
+749 TVQIQA
-757 NDGSGKWETV
+757 NDGSGEWETV
-767 RRFTANA
+767 RRLTTNT
-774 TVPALVPV
+774 TVPARVPV
-782 TDVQISMANKPEGY
+782 TDVEIDVAEKPEGY
-796 DYQIALSDE
+796 NYRIALSDTV
-805 NIPKLEAAVTPGNAT
+805 IPKLEVTAIKPDDAT
-820 YKTGSWSSS
+820 YVTGSWHS
-829 NEDIATISNDETTAG
+829 NNEEVATIDATG
-844 QITLT
+844 QIKLT
-849 GNAVG
+849 SG
-854 KVSFTFTADNGT
+854 KVGEVIFTFSADNGT
-866 PETSDDVESDPLE
+866 ADMSDDTKSNYLV
-879 FTVTAG
+879 FKVTAG
-885 DELTLVFPTYA
+885 GELALVFPTYA

-934 DTSVDPVYTGIAKN
+934 DTSSDPVYTGTVEN

-955 AENLTADYP
+955 AEYLKADYP

-1006 ENPLSLNC
+1006 QDTLTLDC
-1014 TISNED
+1014 TISNNSATGTLAATRMTEKGKTSED
-1020 AKGTLSA
+1020 A
-1027 TRVTENGAT
+1027 N
-1036 SNADDCLDKHLVSG
+1036 DCLRDRSVSG
-1050 GKGTV
+1050 GKGTI
-1055 IFTPKSVE
+1055 IFDPKPVE

-1073 TFTEDEKPS
+1073 TFTENGAPS

-1106 DDTINLS
+1106 EETINLS
-1113 NVSKVEGMI
+1113 NVSKVDGMT
-1122 AESASEENEMASE
+1122 AGNTSDMASE
-1135 DILALRQELGLLE
+1135 KILALRQELGLLE

-1170 SNPDAVS
+1170 SNPDAVN

-1218 THAATDMSDSVTVNV
+1218 THAATGMSDSVTVNV

-1358 YSDNALLGNAPGS
+1358 YSDNALLGNTPGS

-1448 VVTLTKVPDG
+1448 VVTLTEVPDG

-1618 FTDSVGNNQFSLG
+1618 FTESVGNNQFSLG
-1631 TGNKVSDAFGEDI
+1631 TDNKVSDAFGEDI

-1720 DMAKGTYDTIGSIN
+1720 DMAKGTYDSIGSIN

-1923 IASGS
+1923 IASGH
-1928 FNVTSP
+1928 FNATSP

-1976 SQRWSGQASFGSQAT
+1976 SQRWSNPASFGSQAT

-2007 DGSLSVYISDMGVED
+2007 DGSLSVYISDMGVKD

-2059 VAAWIRLFENLDK
+2059 VAAWIRLFENLDEK
-2072 NAGEKITSAE
+2072 NADDELSSTE

-2094 AATADNGGTWT
+2094 ATTADNGGTWT
-2105 VNQLTKNASPDLAP
+2105 VNQLTENASPDLAP

-2161 RQYNKDGTWDDAK
+2161 RQYKGDTWDDAK

-2186 MQAAMLPDGNAIL
+2186 LQAAMLPEGTAIL
-2199 AFTIDRTDAND
+2199 AFTIDRTDNIK

-2241 NPQVTAVNKDGTNYF
+2241 NPQVTAVSKDGKHYF
-2256 VLGWYSSRSDGNIR
+2256 VLGWYSSRSDGDIR
-2270 LQAVNGAGQLYT
+2270 LQAVDGAGQLYT
-2282 GHNQYAVPESTSAII
+2282 GRNEYAVPESTSAII
-2297 GESNL
+2297 GEANL

-2316 DVDGLT
+2316 NVDGLT

-2348 QLCAIGETMY
+2348 QLCAIDETMY

-2375 SFSAWKDNT
+2375 SFSAWKNNT

-2395 YDPENTDS
+2395 YDPENTDPN
-2403 EYLAQGLSVP
+2403 YKDLSVP
-2413 SDTDKLLT
+2413 LDTDQLLT

-2498 TNPTYTISADAGN
+2498 TNPTYTIGVDAGN

-2583 SGVSLS
+2583 NGVSLS

-2692 TLKNNSLRPQPSGG
+2692 TLKNNSLRSQPSGG

-2816 VNDTG
+2816 VNGTE

>member
-14 LTLCLALS
+14 LTLCLTLS

-37 NDPAENESILSQ
+37 NDPVENESILSQ

-181 SNVKREDYT
+181 SEVKRQDYT
-190 LGDGSTCP
+190 LSDGLTCP

-233 TFLKTRPDVY
+233 LFFITSPVVY
-243 ISDTITSSTNKELW
+243 ISDTITSSTNNDLW
-257 LTSTSNSAII
+257 LTSTSNSALIN
-267 DIENGTSREY
+267 IENGTSREY
-277 RLSIQAI
+277 ILSIQAK

-358 NMPSSAT
+358 DMPDSAKPDGKT
-365 SSGRT
+365 TTMPT
-370 NKVDIAGY
+370 NKFSTHEYIWLQ
-378 TTYNYMSFPL
+378 L
-388 AYDAD
+388 ASMG

-400 LTYLQRCIDGMG
+400 LTYLQRCIDEMG
-412 PDESDKA
+412 SDKA
-419 IRTHVSATIQ
+419 IRTHVSATIEQ
-429 QNNRA
+429 TNRA
-434 NVNAGTIPEESRT
+434 NVDYSTSVPEVNRT
-447 LIVPKDVL
+447 LIVPEDVFR
-455 LGKNTYIIDNENLSG
+455 GPNAYIVGIDYDVSE
-470 FPLNLASGS
+470 FPLNIPS
-479 GTADIGYDMIS
+479 GTSKTIAYDIIS
-490 TSPSSGSSSST
+490 TTPSP
-501 LTYPLNFLLYL
+501 TYTLNFGLYL
-512 YFCKDQ
+512 YFCKNQDVIWDQ
-518 NATWDLV
+518 V
-525 GSDRNGTYT
+525 RSDREWEYIDSVNG
-534 YDVNTYT
+534 YT
-541 VTTSNVS
+541 VTSSNLS

-583 YIKVPDMNAKIEI
+583 FIKVDNLDNAKIKI
-596 NNEEYSLSDLHASS
+596 NDAEYSLRDLHASS

-634 EGAITDFWGNKN
+634 EGTITDYWENGN
-646 TEVNNV
+646 TEVNNE
-652 TVDDVNITTPVL
+652 TVDGVNITTPVL
-664 KNAVTGLSASYNE
+664 KNAVTGLSASYNV
-677 STGEVEFSIEV
+677 STGEVEFSIAV
-688 SQVEQYRT
+688 SQVEQYRNLYN
-696 LYTNTENP
+696 LYTNTNP
-704 FQLLVTVGDDEAQT
+704 AFQLLVTVEDGEAQT
-718 VVVTMGEDP
+718 VAVTMGEDSN
-727 DDRQNVIFTA
+727 RNTIFTA
-737 APLTVQRTSEAQ
+737 EPLAVKRAAEDQPI
-749 SVTVQIQA
+749 TVQIQA

-767 RRFTANA
+767 RRFTANT
-774 TVPALVPV
+774 TVPARVPV
-782 TDVQISMANKPEGY
+782 TDVEIDVAEKPEGY
-796 DYQIALSDE
+796 NYQIALSDTD
-805 NIPKLEAAVTPGNAT
+805 IPKLEATFTPDNTT
-820 YKTGSWSSS
+820 YKTGSWSSN
-829 NEDIATISNDETTAG
+829 NEEIATIDATG
-844 QITLT
+844 QIELT
-849 GNAVG
+849 SG
-854 KVSFTFTADNGT
+854 KVGEVAFTFTADNGT
-866 PETSDDVESDPLE
+866 PSDISDDIESKPLE

-906 ATVKWNTNAL
+906 ATVKWNTNAF

-934 DTSVDPVYTGIAKN
+934 DTNSDPVYTGTVEN

-1006 ENPLSLNC
+1006 QDTLTLDC
-1014 TISNED
+1014 TISNNSATGTLAATRMTEKGKTSED
-1020 AKGTLSA
+1020 A
-1027 TRVTENGAT
+1027 N
-1036 SNADDCLDKHLVSG
+1036 DCLRDRSVSG
-1050 GKGTV
+1050 GKGTI
-1055 IFTPKSVE
+1055 IFDPKPVE

-1073 TFTEDEKPS
+1073 TFTEFTEDEEPS

-1122 AESASEENEMASE
+1122 AESTSEENEMASE

-1162 SDGIQWAS
+1162 SDGIRWVS

-1218 THAATDMSDSVTVNV
+1218 THAATGMSDSVTVNV

-1349 RGGVYLAGI
+1349 RGGVYLARI

-1618 FTDSVGNNQFSLG
+1618 FTESVGNNQFSLG
-1631 TGNKVSDAFGEDI
+1631 TDNKVSDAFGEDI

-1720 DMAKGTYDTIGSIN
+1720 DMAKGTYDPIGSIN

-1923 IASGS
+1923 IASGH
-1928 FNVTSP
+1928 FNATSP

-1976 SQRWSGQASFGSQAT
+1976 SQRWSNPASFGSQAT

-2007 DGSLSVYISDMGVED
+2007 DGSLSVYISDMGVKD

-2059 VAAWIRLFENLDK
+2059 VAAWIRLFENLDEK
-2072 NAGEKITSAE
+2072 NADDELSSTE

-2094 AATADNGGTWT
+2094 ATTADNGGTWT
-2105 VNQLTKNASPDLAP
+2105 VNQLTENASPDLAP

-2161 RQYNKDGTWDDAK
+2161 RQYKGDTWDDAK

-2186 MQAAMLPDGNAIL
+2186 LQAAMLPEGTAIL

-2334 DGTATPDHSVLYGA
+2334 DGTATPDHSVLYGV
-2348 QLCAIGETMY
+2348 QLCAIDETMY

-2375 SFSAWKDNT
+2375 SFSAWKDS

-2395 YDPENTDS
+2395 YDPVNTDPNY
-2403 EYLAQGLSVP
+2403 EDLSVP
-2413 SDTDKLLT
+2413 LDTDKLLT

-2498 TNPTYTISADAGN
+2498 TNPTYTIGADAGK

-2583 SGVSLS
+2583 NGVSLS

-2692 TLKNNSLRPQPSGG
+2692 TLKNNSLRSQPSGG

-2816 VNDTG
+2816 VNGTE

>member
-14 LTLCLALS
+14 LTLCLTLS

-181 SNVKREDYT
+181 SEVKT
-190 LGDGSTCP
+190 TTSVDGLP
-198 IYYIEAGEVFIPGW
+198 VYYIEAGEVFIPGW

-233 TFLKTRPDVY
+233 LFFITSPVVY
-243 ISDTITSSTNKELW
+243 ISDTITSSTNNDLW
-257 LTSTSNSAII
+257 LTSTSNSALIN
-267 DIENGTSREY
+267 IENGTSREY
-277 RLSIQAI
+277 ILSIQAK

-358 NMPSSAT
+358 DMPDSAKPDGKT
-365 SSGRT
+365 TTMPT
-370 NKVDIAGY
+370 NKYSTHEYIWLQ
-378 TTYNYMSFPL
+378 L
-388 AYDAD
+388 ASMG
-393 LTELENT
+393 LTELEHT

-429 QNNRA
+429 QENEA
-434 NVNAGTIPEESRT
+434 NVDYSTSVPEVSRT
-447 LIVPKDVL
+447 LIVPADVL
-455 LGKNTYIIDNENLSG
+455 LGKNTYIIDNDNLSG

-479 GTADIGYDMIS
+479 GTADIGYDIIS
-490 TSPSSGSSSST
+490 TSPSSA
-501 LTYPLNFLLYL
+501 LTYPLNFGLYL
-512 YFCKDQ
+512 YFCKNQDV
-518 NATWDLV
+518 TWDQV
-525 GSDRNGTYT
+525 RSDRDGTYI
-534 YDVNTYT
+534 DSVNGYT
-541 VTTSNVS
+541 VTSSNLS

-583 YIKVPDMNAKIEI
+583 FIKVDNLDNAKITI
-596 NNEEYSLSDLHASS
+596 NDAEYSLSDLHASS

-634 EGAITDFWGNKN
+634 EGTITDYWGNGN
-646 TEVNNV
+646 TEVNNE
-652 TVDDVNITTPVL
+652 TVDGVNITTPVL

-677 STGEVEFSIEV
+677 STGTVEFSIETN
-688 SQVEQYRT
+688 QDEKYRT
-696 LYTNTENP
+696 LYTNTETP
-704 FQLLVTVGDDEAQT
+704 FQLLVTVGDDDAQPVT
-718 VVVTMGEDP
+718 LTMGEDS
-727 DDRQNVIFTA
+727 NKKNIIFTA
-737 APLTVQRTSEAQ
+737 EPLAVERTTEDQ

-757 NDGSGKWETV
+757 NDGSGDWETV
-767 RRFTANA
+767 KWLTANT
-774 TVPALVPV
+774 TVPARVPV
-782 TDVQISMANKPEGY
+782 TDVEIDVAEKPEGY
-796 DYQIALSDE
+796 NYQIALSDTD
-805 NIPKLEAAVTPGNAT
+805 IPKLEVTTIKPDDAT
-820 YKTGSWSSS
+820 YVTGSWHS
-829 NEDIATISNDETTAG
+829 NNEEVATIDATG

-866 PETSDDVESDPLE
+866 PETSDDVKSDPLE

-896 QDSLVREGKD
+896 QDSLVQEGKD

-934 DTSVDPVYTGIAKN
+934 DTNSDPVYTGTVEN

-1073 TFTEDEKPS
+1073 TFTEFTEDEEPS

-1122 AESASEENEMASE
+1122 AESTSEENEMASE

-1162 SDGIQWAS
+1162 SDGIRWVS

-1218 THAATDMSDSVTVNV
+1218 THAATGMSDSVTVNV

-1371 LQNGGEDATYTTDPN
+1371 LQNGGEDVTYTTDPN

-1631 TGNKVSDAFGEDI
+1631 TENKVSDAFDEDI

-1720 DMAKGTYDTIGSIN
+1720 DMAKGTYDPIGSIN

-1749 QLEGYYE
+1749 QLEGCYE

-1886 YLANEDDSQISGHAV
+1886 YLANEDDSQISGHAM

-1923 IASGS
+1923 IASGH
-1928 FNVTSP
+1928 FNATSP

-2007 DGSLSVYISDMGVED
+2007 DGSLSVYISDMGEED

-2035 EGEVIDNNGY
+2035 EGQVICDNGY
-2045 GDMSPSISGNSDFT
+2045 GDMSPSISGNRNFT
-2059 VAAWIRLFENLDK
+2059 VAAWIRLFENLDEK
-2072 NAGEKITSAE
+2072 NADDELSSTE

-2094 AATADNGGTWT
+2094 ATTADNGGTWT

-2241 NPQVTAVNKDGTNYF
+2241 NPQVTAVSKDGKHYF
-2256 VLGWYSSRSDGNIR
+2256 VLGWYSSRSDGDIR
-2270 LQAVNGAGQLYT
+2270 LQAVDGAGQLYT
-2282 GHNQYAVPESTSAII
+2282 GRNEYAVPESTSAII
-2297 GESNL
+2297 GEANL

-2316 DVDGLT
+2316 NVDGLT

-2334 DGTATPDHSVLYGA
+2334 DGTATPDHSVLYGS

-2375 SFSAWKDNT
+2375 SFSAWKDSSD
-2384 GTVNA
+2384 TVNA

-2395 YDPENTDS
+2395 YDPENPDS

-2498 TNPTYTISADAGN
+2498 TNPTYTIGADAGN

-2583 SGVSLS
+2583 NGVSLS

-2633 GVQLYAMAQIRDDK
+2633 GVQLYAMAQIRDGK

-2692 TLKNNSLRPQPSGG
+2692 TLKNNSLRSQPSGG

-2816 VNDTG
+2816 VNGTK

-2853 RSYPYSGGGST
+2853 CSYPYSGGGST

-2941 WDSPFSD
+2941 WDTPFSD

>member
-14 LTLCLALS
+14 LTLCLTLS

-181 SNVKREDYT
+181 SEVKRQDYT
-190 LGDGSTCP
+190 LSDGLTCP

-233 TFLKTRPDVY
+233 LFFITSPVVY
-243 ISDTITSSTNKELW
+243 ISDTITSSTNNDLW
-257 LTSTSNSAII
+257 LTSTSNSALIN
-267 DIENGTSREY
+267 IENGTSREY
-277 RLSIQAI
+277 ILSIQAK

-358 NMPSSAT
+358 DMPDFAEPEGKT
-365 SSGRT
+365 TTMPT
-370 NKVDIAGY
+370 NKYSTHEYIWLQ
-378 TTYNYMSFPL
+378 L
-388 AYDAD
+388 ASMG

-400 LTYLQRCIDGMG
+400 LTYLQRCIDEMG
-412 PDESDKA
+412 SDKA
-419 IRTHVSATIQ
+419 IRTHVSATIEQ
-429 QNNRA
+429 TNRA
-434 NVNAGTIPEESRT
+434 NVDYSTSVPEVNRT
-447 LIVPKDVL
+447 LIVPEDVFR
-455 LGKNTYIIDNENLSG
+455 GPNAYIVGIDDNVSE
-470 FPLNLASGS
+470 FPLNIPS
-479 GTADIGYDMIS
+479 GTSKTIAYDIIS
-490 TSPSSGSSSST
+490 TTPSP
-501 LTYPLNFLLYL
+501 TYTLNFGLYL
-512 YFCKDQ
+512 YFCKNQDV
-518 NATWDLV
+518 TWDQV
-525 GSDRNGTYT
+525 RSDREWEYIDSVNG
-534 YDVNTYT
+534 YT
-541 VTTSNVS
+541 VTSSNLS

-583 YIKVPDMNAKIEI
+583 FIKVDNLDNAKIKI
-596 NNEEYSLSDLHASS
+596 NDAEYSLSDLHASS

-634 EGAITDFWGNKN
+634 EGTITDYWGNGN
-646 TEVNNV
+646 TEVNNE
-652 TVDDVNITTPVL
+652 TVDGVNITTPVL
-664 KNAVTGLSASYNE
+664 KNAVTGLSASYNV
-677 STGEVEFSIEV
+677 STGEVEFSIAV
-688 SQVEQYRT
+688 SQVEQYRNLYN
-696 LYTNTENP
+696 LYTNTNP
-704 FQLLVTVGDDEAQT
+704 AFQLLVTVEDGEAQT
-718 VVVTMGEDP
+718 VAVTMGEDS
-727 DDRQNVIFTA
+727 NKNIVFTA
-737 APLTVQRTSEAQ
+737 EPLAVRRAAEDQPI
-749 SVTVQIQA
+749 TVQIQA
-757 NDGSGKWETV
+757 NDGSGEWETV
-767 RRFTANA
+767 RRLTTNT
-774 TVPALVPV
+774 TVPARVPV
-782 TDVQISMANKPEGY
+782 TDVEIDVAEKPEGY
-796 DYQIALSDE
+796 NYRIALSDTV
-805 NIPKLEAAVTPGNAT
+805 IPKLEVTAIKPDDAT
-820 YKTGSWSSS
+820 YVTGSWHS
-829 NEDIATISNDETTAG
+829 NNEEVATIDATG
-844 QITLT
+844 QIKLT
-849 GNAVG
+849 SG
-854 KVSFTFTADNGT
+854 KVGEVIFTFSADNGT
-866 PETSDDVESDPLE
+866 ADMSDDTKSNYLV
-879 FTVTAG
+879 FKVTAG
-885 DELTLVFPTYA
+885 GELALVFPTYA

-934 DTSVDPVYTGIAKN
+934 DTSSDPVYTGTVEN

-955 AENLTADYP
+955 AEYLKADYP

-1006 ENPLSLNC
+1006 QDTLTLDC
-1014 TISNED
+1014 TISNNSATGTLAATRMTEKGKTSED
-1020 AKGTLSA
+1020 A
-1027 TRVTENGAT
+1027 N
-1036 SNADDCLDKHLVSG
+1036 DCLRDRSVSG
-1050 GKGTV
+1050 GKGTI
-1055 IFTPKSVE
+1055 IFDPKPVE

-1073 TFTEDEKPS
+1073 TFTENGAPS

-1106 DDTINLS
+1106 EETINLS
-1113 NVSKVEGMI
+1113 NVSKVDGMT
-1122 AESASEENEMASE
+1122 AGNTSDMASE
-1135 DILALRQELGLLE
+1135 KILALRQELGLLE

-1170 SNPDAVS
+1170 SNPDAVN

-1218 THAATDMSDSVTVNV
+1218 THAATGMSDSVTVNV

-1358 YSDNALLGNAPGS
+1358 YSDNALLGNTPGS

-1448 VVTLTKVPDG
+1448 VVTLTEVPDG

-1618 FTDSVGNNQFSLG
+1618 FTESVGNNQFSLG
-1631 TGNKVSDAFGEDI
+1631 TDNKVSDAFGEDI

-1720 DMAKGTYDTIGSIN
+1720 DMAKGTYDSIGSIN

-1923 IASGS
+1923 IASGH
-1928 FNVTSP
+1928 FNATSP

-1976 SQRWSGQASFGSQAT
+1976 SQRWSNPASFGSQAT

-2007 DGSLSVYISDMGVED
+2007 DGSLSVYISDMGVKD

-2059 VAAWIRLFENLDK
+2059 VAAWIRLFENLDEK
-2072 NAGEKITSAE
+2072 NADDELSSTE

-2094 AATADNGGTWT
+2094 ATTADNGGTWT
-2105 VNQLTKNASPDLAP
+2105 VNQLTENASPDLAP

-2161 RQYNKDGTWDDAK
+2161 RQYKGDTWDDAK

-2186 MQAAMLPDGNAIL
+2186 LQAAMLPEGTAIL

-2334 DGTATPDHSVLYGA
+2334 DGTATPDHSVLYGV
-2348 QLCAIGETMY
+2348 QLCAIDETMY

-2375 SFSAWKDNT
+2375 SFSAWKDS

-2395 YDPENTDS
+2395 YDPVNTDPNY
-2403 EYLAQGLSVP
+2403 EDLSVP
-2413 SDTDKLLT
+2413 LDTDKLLT

-2498 TNPTYTISADAGN
+2498 TNPTYTIGADAGK

-2583 SGVSLS
+2583 NGVSLS

-2692 TLKNNSLRPQPSGG
+2692 TLKNNSLRSQPSGG

-2816 VNDTG
+2816 VNGTE

>member
-14 LTLCLALS
+14 LTLCLTLS

-181 SNVKREDYT
+181 SNVKT
-190 LGDGSTCP
+190 TTSVDGLP
-198 IYYIEAGEVFIPGW
+198 VYYIEAGEVNLPPDAQ
-212 TTLTVKF
+212 LSVRF
-219 KLNFSEALNPEISE
+219 KLNLSDALNPENKTE
-233 TFLKTRPDVY
+233 TFIGTKPLIY
-243 ISDTITSSTNKELW
+243 L
-257 LTSTSNSAII
+257 SNDPANATLEWDSGL
-267 DIENGTSREY
+267 DIKGANHVVVDMEDPSRERWIRVNARY
-277 RLSIQAI
+277 TGYS
-284 SKDYRGPLYL
+284 GPLYL
-294 CMRGPTL
+294 CMQVPTF
-301 QNPGTLNYDVNF
+301 QDPGTLDYDVNF
-313 AEFSFGDLWQAVSFY
+313 DEFSFGDLWQAVSFY
-328 DADGFFFQ
+328 DTEGFLFRDGAS
-336 DGENS
+336 G

-351 SVSNPQP
+351 SVSYPLP
-358 NMPSSAT
+358 TMTT
-365 SSGRT
+365 SVTTGGRST
-370 NKVDIAGY
+370 VQDIEG
-378 TTYNYMSFPL
+378 TSTHNYMSIYL
-388 AYDAD
+388 ANNAD

-419 IRTHVSATIQ
+419 IRIHVSATIQ
-429 QNNRA
+429 QENRD
-434 NVNAGTIPEESRT
+434 NVNSGSAIPEEYRT
-447 LIVPKDVL
+447 LIVPEDVL
-455 LGKNTYIIDNENLSG
+455 LGRNTYIIDNENLSG

-479 GTADIGYDMIS
+479 GTADIAYDMVS
-490 TSPSSGSSSST
+490 TSPTSASSSSI
-501 LTYPLNFLLYL
+501 LTYPLNFLLHL
-512 YFCKDQ
+512 YFCKDDSVKW
-518 NATWDLV
+518 NEISDGDL
-525 GSDRNGTYT
+525 DETYT
-534 YDVNTYT
+534 YGVNTYT
-541 VTTSNVS
+541 ATTSNVS
-548 YSLVNDATKPSLTVS
+548 YSLVDDANDPTLTVS
-563 ALEGNYRSGD
+563 APGGEYRSGD

-583 YIKVPDMNAKIEI
+583 FIKVDNLDNAKIKI
-596 NNEEYSLSDLHASS
+596 NDAEYSLRDLHASS

-688 SQVEQYRT
+688 SQVEQYRN
-696 LYTNTENP
+696 LYPNTNP
-704 FQLLVTVGDDEAQT
+704 AFQLLVAVDDRDAQT
-718 VVVTMGEDP
+718 VAVKMGEDSN
-727 DDRQNVIFTA
+727 RNTIFTA
-737 APLTVQRTSEAQ
+737 EPLAVKRAAEDQPI
-749 SVTVQIQA
+749 TVQIQA

-767 RRFTANA
+767 RRFTANT
-774 TVPALVPV
+774 TVPARVPV
-782 TDVQISMANKPEGY
+782 TDVEIDVAEKPEGY
-796 DYQIALSDE
+796 NYQIALSDTD
-805 NIPKLEAAVTPGNAT
+805 IPKLEATFTPDNTT
-820 YKTGSWSSS
+820 YKTGSWSSN
-829 NEDIATISNDETTAG
+829 NEEIATIDATG
-844 QITLT
+844 QIELT
-849 GNAVG
+849 SG
-854 KVSFTFTADNGT
+854 KVGEVAFTFTADNGT
-866 PETSDDVESDPLE
+866 PSDISDDIESKPLE

-906 ATVKWNTNAL
+906 ATVKWNTNAF

-934 DTSVDPVYTGIAKN
+934 DTNSDPVYTGTVEN

-1073 TFTEDEKPS
+1073 TFTEEEKPS

-1162 SDGIQWAS
+1162 SDGIRWVS

-1218 THAATDMSDSVTVNV
+1218 THAATGMSDSVTVNV

-1578 IYQNDVLMKT
+1578 IYQNDVLIKT

-1631 TGNKVSDAFGEDI
+1631 TDNKVSDAFGEDI

-1692 YSTSGFTT
+1692 YSTNGFTT

-1720 DMAKGTYDTIGSIN
+1720 DMAKGTYDPIGSIN

-1886 YLANEDDSQISGHAV
+1886 YLEDEDNSQMSGHAV

-1923 IASGS
+1923 IASGH
-1928 FNVTSP
+1928 FNATSP

-1952 TSLTS
+1952 ASLTS

-1976 SQRWSGQASFGSQAT
+1976 SQRWSNPASFGSQAT

-2045 GDMSPSISGNSDFT
+2045 GDMSPSISGDSSFT

-2094 AATADNGGTWT
+2094 ATTADNGGTWT

-2119 ATAANGSNA
+2119 ATAANNGNA

-2135 YTSSADPFA
+2135 YTSSDDPFA

-2161 RQYNKDGTWDDAK
+2161 RQYNKDGKWDDAK
-2174 MIYNGSLGSVVG
+2174 MVYNGSLGSVVG

-2199 AFTIDRTDAND
+2199 AFTIDRTDNIK

-2241 NPQVTAVNKDGTNYF
+2241 NPQVTAVSKDGKHYF

-2316 DVDGLT
+2316 DVNGLT
-2322 LVWAETADVVAE
+2322 LVWAETVDVVAE

-2375 SFSAWKDNT
+2375 SFSAWKDSSD
-2384 GTVNA
+2384 TVNA

-2395 YDPENTDS
+2395 YDPENPDS

-2458 GTTKLTNLTVDVG
+2458 GTTKLTNLTVNVG

-2484 SATVTVMYKTDDSI
+2484 SATVTVMYKTGDPIS
-2498 TNPTYTISADAGN
+2498 NPTYTIGVDAEN
-2511 PLVTDTLYLNYND
+2511 QLVSDTLYLNYND

-2534 EGEGKRTVQMT
+2534 EGEGKRTVQVT
-2545 LYNDAAAKLKGSGRT
+2545 LYNDAAAKLEGSGRT

-2583 SGVSLS
+2583 NGVTLN
-2589 NNKITLSGDD
+2589 NNKITINGDA
-2599 VLERLDLGVLTLQV
+2599 LKRLDLGVLTLQV

-2621 NNTLKQEEVPGS
+2621 NNTLKQDEVPGS

-2667 LARTGETTTL
+2667 LARTGEKTTL

-2692 TLKNNSLRPQPSGG
+2692 TLKNNSLQSQPSGG

-2806 VSFISGDPVT
+2806 VSFISGDLVT
-2816 VNDTG
+2816 VNSTE

-2968 GTGATTFDPEM
+2968 GTGATTFDTEM

>member
-181 SNVKREDYT
+181 SEVKT
-190 LGDGSTCP
+190 TTSVDGLP
-198 IYYIEAGEVFIPGW
+198 VYYIEAGEVNLPPDAQ
-212 TTLTVKF
+212 LSVRF
-219 KLNFSEALNPEISE
+219 KLNHLSDALYPNISIQ
-233 TFLKTRPDVY
+233 F
-243 ISDTITSSTNKELW
+243 I
-257 LTSTSNSAII
+257 
-267 DIENGTSREY
+267 GTSPSVY
-277 RLSIQAI
+277 LSTTPQTAVLDQNSGLEINSDNSEILYPTNSPEQ
-284 SKDYRGPLYL
+284 SYSVSVNTTSYDGYNGPLYL
-294 CMRGPTL
+294 CMRGPSHQSPEAL
-301 QNPGTLNYDVNF
+301 DYPENF
-313 AEFSFGDLWQAVSFY
+313 DEFSFGDLWQSVSFY
-328 DADGFFFQ
+328 DADGFLFQ
-336 DGENS
+336 NGENG
-341 PLRDQWNGYF
+341 PLRDQWTGYF
-351 SVSNPQP
+351 SVSHTLPT
-358 NMPSSAT
+358 MTTSAKSNGTTTEREISGT
-365 SSGRT
+365 S
-370 NKVDIAGY
+370 
-378 TTYNYMSFPL
+378 TYNYISIYL
-388 AYDAD
+388 ANGGD
-393 LTELENT
+393 LTELEKT
-400 LTYLQRCIDGMG
+400 LTYLQNCLGG
-412 PDESDKA
+412 VYTNQDKA
-419 IRTHVSATIQ
+419 IRIHVSATIQ
-429 QNNRA
+429 QTNRD
-434 NVNAGTIPEESRT
+434 NVNSGQAIPEENQP
-447 LIVPKDVL
+447 LIVPEDVF
-455 LGKNTYIIDNENLSG
+455 LGENTYIIDNENLSG
-470 FPLNLASGS
+470 FPLNIPSGNS
-479 GTADIGYDMIS
+479 STIAYDMIS
-490 TSPSSGSSSST
+490 TAPSTTT
-501 LTYPLNFLLYL
+501 LIYSLNPLLYL
-512 YFCKDQ
+512 VFCRNEDV
-518 NATWDLV
+518 TWSQAN
-525 GSDRNGTYT
+525 SDRNETYT
-534 YDVNTYT
+534 YRVNTYKAI
-541 VTTSNVS
+541 TSDVS
-548 YSLVNDATKPSLTVS
+548 YSLIKDENNPILTVS
-563 ALEGNYRSGD
+563 APEDEYRSGD

-583 YIKVPDMNAKIEI
+583 FIEVKDLDAATITI
-596 NNEEYSLSDLHASS
+596 NDAEYSLSDLPASS

-634 EGAITDFWGNKN
+634 EGTITDFWGNKN
-646 TEVNNV
+646 TEVNNK
-652 TVDDVNITTPVL
+652 TVDGVNITTPVL
-664 KNAVTGLSASYNE
+664 KNAVTGLSASYNV
-677 STGEVEFSIEV
+677 STGEVEFSIETN
-688 SQVEQYRT
+688 QDEKYRT

-704 FQLLVTVGDDEAQT
+704 FQLLVTVGSGDAQT
-718 VVVTMGEDP
+718 VAVTMGEDP
-727 DDRQNVIFTA
+727 EDRQNVIFTA

-749 SVTVQIQA
+749 SVTVQIQV
-757 NDGSGKWETV
+757 NNGSEGWETV
-767 RRFTANA
+767 KWLTANA

-916 VYYPGKD
+916 VYYPNEE
-923 ITFTVNLYKGQ
+923 ITFTVNLYEGE
-934 DTSVDPVYTGIAKN
+934 DTNSKPVYTGTAENK
-948 ETELTIP
+948 TELTIP

-987 VLSPPTVMRVTADN
+987 VLSPPTVMRVNAKD

-1006 ENPLSLNC
+1006 QDTLTLDC
-1014 TISNED
+1014 TISND
-1020 AKGTLSA
+1020 SATGTLAA

-1036 SNADDCLDKHLVSG
+1036 SNADDCLDKHSVSG

-1073 TFTEDEKPS
+1073 TFTEDEEPS

-1162 SDGIQWAS
+1162 SDGIRWVS

-1218 THAATDMSDSVTVNV
+1218 THAATGMSDSVTVNV

-1406 LTNADLDYW
+1406 LTHADLDYW

-1564 GWLEAETPESLSAS
+1564 GWLEAKTPESLSAS

-1631 TGNKVSDAFGEDI
+1631 TDNEVSDAFGEDI
-1644 RGMLNTLNTL
+1644 SGMLNTLNTL

-1692 YSTSGFTT
+1692 YSTSGLTT

-1720 DMAKGTYDTIGSIN
+1720 DMAKGTYDPIGSIN

-1886 YLANEDDSQISGHAV
+1886 YLANEDDSQISGHAM

-1923 IASGS
+1923 IASGH
-1928 FNVTSP
+1928 FNDTSS
-1934 DENYQYINDY
+1934 DKNYQDTTSY
-1944 WNGSGASG
+1944 WNGSGAAG
-1952 TSLTS
+1952 ASLTS

-1976 SQRWSGQASFGSQAT
+1976 SQRWSGQASFGSIAAV
-1991 EVQSDANPGSE
+1991 VQDDANPGSE

-2007 DGSLSVYISDMGVED
+2007 DGSLSVYISDMGKED

-2035 EGEVIDNNGY
+2035 EGQVINDGGY
-2045 GDMSPSISGNSDFT
+2045 GDMSPSISGDSSFT
-2059 VAAWIRLFENLDK
+2059 VAAWIRLFENLDEK
-2072 NAGEKITSAE
+2072 NADDELSSTE

-2094 AATADNGGTWT
+2094 ATTANNGGTWT
-2105 VNQLTKNASPDLAP
+2105 VKQLTKNASPDLAP

-2174 MIYNGSLGSVVG
+2174 MVYNGSLGSVVG
-2186 MQAAMLPDGNAIL
+2186 MQAAMLPDGTAIL

-2222 SDGTLGDLVVL
+2222 SDGILGDLVVL

-2282 GHNQYAVPESTSAII
+2282 GSNQYAVPESTSAII

-2322 LVWAETADVVAE
+2322 LVWAETVDVVAE

-2375 SFSAWKDNT
+2375 SFSAWKDS

-2395 YDPENTDS
+2395 YDPENPDF

-2484 SATVTVMYKTDDSI
+2484 SATVTVMYKTDDPI
-2498 TNPTYTISADAGN
+2498 TNPTYTIGADAGN

-2534 EGEGKRTVQMT
+2534 EGDGKRTVQMT

-2583 SGVSLS
+2583 NGVSLS
-2589 NNKITLSGDD
+2589 NNKITLSGDA
-2599 VLERLDLGVLTLQV
+2599 LGRLDLGVLTLQV
-2613 TYNLANYV
+2613 TYDLANYV
-2621 NNTLKQEEVPGS
+2621 NNTLNQEEVPGS
-2633 GVQLYAMAQIRDDK
+2633 GVQLYAMAQIRDDE

-2692 TLKNNSLRPQPSGG
+2692 TLKNNSLRSQPSGG

-2816 VNDTG
+2816 VNGTG

-3026 VVAGMGNN
+3026 VVAGMGKN

-3066 DLTQFPDGDQVS
+3066 DLTQSPDGDQVS

>member
-14 LTLCLALS
+14 LTLCLTLS

-181 SNVKREDYT
+181 SNVKT
-190 LGDGSTCP
+190 TTSVDGLP
-198 IYYIEAGEVFIPGW
+198 VYYIEAGKVNLPPDAQ
-212 TTLTVKF
+212 LSVRF
-219 KLNFSEALNPEISE
+219 KLNLSDALNPENKTE
-233 TFLKTRPDVY
+233 TFIGTKPLIY
-243 ISDTITSSTNKELW
+243 L
-257 LTSTSNSAII
+257 SNDPANATLEWDSGL
-267 DIENGTSREY
+267 DIKGANHVVVDMEDPSRERWIRVNARY
-277 RLSIQAI
+277 TGYS
-284 SKDYRGPLYL
+284 GPLYL
-294 CMRGPTL
+294 CMQVPTF
-301 QNPGTLNYDVNF
+301 QDPGTLDYDVNF
-313 AEFSFGDLWQAVSFY
+313 DEFSFGNLWQAVSFY
-328 DADGFFFQ
+328 DTEGFLFRDGAS
-336 DGENS
+336 G

-351 SVSNPQP
+351 SVSYPLP
-358 NMPSSAT
+358 DMPDSAT
-365 SSGRT
+365 PRGRST
-370 NKVDIAGY
+370 VQDIEG
-378 TTYNYMSFPL
+378 TSTHNYMSIYL
-388 AYDAD
+388 ANNAD

-419 IRTHVSATIQ
+419 IRIHVSATIQ
-429 QNNRA
+429 QENRD
-434 NVNAGTIPEESRT
+434 NVNSGSAIPEEYRT
-447 LIVPKDVL
+447 LIVPEDVL
-455 LGKNTYIIDNENLSG
+455 LGRNTYIIDNENLSG

-479 GTADIGYDMIS
+479 GTADIAYDMVS
-490 TSPSSGSSSST
+490 TSPTSASSSSI
-501 LTYPLNFLLYL
+501 LTYPLNFLLHL
-512 YFCKDQ
+512 YFCKDDSVKW
-518 NATWDLV
+518 NEISDGDL
-525 GSDRNGTYT
+525 DETYT
-534 YDVNTYT
+534 YGVNTYT
-541 VTTSNVS
+541 ATTSNVS
-548 YSLVNDATKPSLTVS
+548 YSLVDDANDPTLTVS
-563 ALEGNYRSGD
+563 APGGEYRSGD

-596 NNEEYSLSDLHASS
+596 NNEEYSLRDLHASS

-646 TEVNNV
+646 TEVNNK

-688 SQVEQYRT
+688 SQVEQYRN
-696 LYTNTENP
+696 LYPNTNP
-704 FQLLVTVGDDEAQT
+704 AFQLLVAVDDRDAQT
-718 VVVTMGEDP
+718 VAVKMGEDSN
-727 DDRQNVIFTA
+727 RNTIFTA
-737 APLTVQRTSEAQ
+737 EPLAVKRAAEDQPI
-749 SVTVQIQA
+749 TVQIQA

-767 RRFTANA
+767 RRFTANT
-774 TVPALVPV
+774 TVPARVPV
-782 TDVQISMANKPEGY
+782 TDVEIDVAEKPEGY
-796 DYQIALSDE
+796 NYQIALSDTD
-805 NIPKLEAAVTPGNAT
+805 IPKLEATFTPDNTT
-820 YKTGSWSSS
+820 YKTGSWSSN
-829 NEDIATISNDETTAG
+829 NEEIATIDATG
-844 QITLT
+844 QIELT
-849 GNAVG
+849 SG
-854 KVSFTFTADNGT
+854 KVGEVAFTFTADNGT
-866 PETSDDVESDPLE
+866 PSDISDDIESKPLE

-906 ATVKWNTNAL
+906 ATVKWNTNAF

-934 DTSVDPVYTGIAKN
+934 DTNSDPVYTETVEN

-1006 ENPLSLNC
+1006 QDTLTLDC

-1036 SNADDCLDKHLVSG
+1036 SNADDCLDKHSVSG

-1073 TFTEDEKPS
+1073 TFTEDEEPS

-1162 SDGIQWAS
+1162 SDGIRWVS

-1218 THAATDMSDSVTVNV
+1218 THAATGMSDSVTVNV

-1631 TGNKVSDAFGEDI
+1631 TDNKVSDAFGEDI

-1720 DMAKGTYDTIGSIN
+1720 DMAKGTYDPIGSIN

-1886 YLANEDDSQISGHAV
+1886 YLEDEDNSQMSGHAV

-1923 IASGS
+1923 IASGH
-1928 FNVTSP
+1928 FNATSS
-1934 DENYQYINDY
+1934 DKNYQDTTSY
-1944 WNGSGASG
+1944 WNGSGAAG
-1952 TSLTS
+1952 ASLTS

-1976 SQRWSGQASFGSQAT
+1976 SQRWSGQASFGSKAAV
-1991 EVQSDANPGSE
+1991 VQDDANPGSE

-2007 DGSLSVYISDMGVED
+2007 DGSLSVYISDMGVKD

-2094 AATADNGGTWT
+2094 ATTADNGGTWT

-2135 YTSSADPFA
+2135 YTSSDDPFA

-2161 RQYNKDGTWDDAK
+2161 RQYKGDTWDDAK
-2174 MIYNGSLGSVVG
+2174 MVYNGSLGSVVG

-2199 AFTIDRTDAND
+2199 AFTIDRTDNIK

-2241 NPQVTAVNKDGTNYF
+2241 NPQVTAVSKDGKHYF
-2256 VLGWYSSRSDGNIR
+2256 VLGWYSSRSDGDIR
-2270 LQAVNGAGQLYT
+2270 LQAVDGAGQLYT
-2282 GHNQYAVPESTSAII
+2282 GRNEYAVPESTSAII
-2297 GESNL
+2297 GEANL

-2316 DVDGLT
+2316 NVDGLT

-2348 QLCAIGETMY
+2348 QLCAIDETMY

-2375 SFSAWKDNT
+2375 SFSAWKNNT

-2395 YDPENTDS
+2395 YDPENTDPN
-2403 EYLAQGLSVP
+2403 YKDLSVP
-2413 SDTDKLLT
+2413 LDTDQLLT

-2498 TNPTYTISADAGN
+2498 TNPTYTIGVDAGN

-2583 SGVSLS
+2583 NGVSLS

-2692 TLKNNSLRPQPSGG
+2692 TLKNNSLRSQPSGG

-2816 VNDTG
+2816 VNGTE

-2897 DEDYKVGTVTVTDE
+2897 AEDYKVGTVTVTDE
-2911 DGKAVAVSGGD
+2911 DGKAVSVSGGD

-2941 WDSPFSD
+2941 WDTPFSD

-3121 DKNVAK
+3121 DKNMAK

>member
-1 MKKRVSRSVLSLI
+1 MKKRVSRIVLSLI
-14 LTLCLALS
+14 LTLCLTLS
-22 MLPSPALAAVGDLVD
+22 MLPWPALAAVGDLLD

-49 LEDFSGQSYEE
+49 MENFSGESYEE
-60 AYTLLD
+60 AYALLD
-66 SLGLLDEDGNLATD
+66 SLDLLDEDGKLVTD
-80 QSIVLDGEE
+80 QVIVLDGVE

-95 EAQLNDPTTDLTKVA
+95 EAWLNDPATDLTEVA
-110 EVDEMPIALGDLK
+110 QVDGVPIALGDLK
-123 TIIAIERELQYLQEK
+123 TITAIEQELQYLQEK
-138 YFTGATFQ
+138 YFTGATFE
-146 GEARNNLNSLMTQ
+146 GEAQDNLNSLMTQ
-159 LQTEGITLSASNSA
+159 LQTEGMTLSASNSA

-181 SNVKREDYT
+181 NNVKREDYT

-219 KLNFSEALNPEISE
+219 KLNFSEALTPEISE
-233 TFLKTRPDVY
+233 TFIKTRPYVY

-294 CMRGPTL
+294 CLQGPTF
-301 QNPGTLNYDVNF
+301 QNPGTLKYDVNF
-313 AEFSFGDLWQAVSFY
+313 AKFSFGDLWQAVSFY

-336 DGENS
+336 DGENG

-351 SVSNPQP
+351 SVSNPRP
-358 NMPSSAT
+358 NMPDSAT
-365 SSGRT
+365 PDGTTTTMPT
-370 NKVDIAGY
+370 NKYSTHEYIWLQ
-378 TTYNYMSFPL
+378 L
-388 AYDAD
+388 ASTG

-419 IRTHVSATIQ
+419 IRTHISATIQ
-429 QNNRA
+429 QENEA
-434 NVNAGTIPEESRT
+434 NVDYSTSVPEVSRT
-447 LIVPKDVL
+447 LIVPADVL

-479 GTADIGYDMIS
+479 GTADIGYDIIS
-490 TSPSSGSSSST
+490 TSPSSASSSST
-501 LTYPLNFLLYL
+501 LTYPLNFGLYL
-512 YFCKDQ
+512 YFCKNQDV
-518 NATWDLV
+518 TWDQV
-525 GSDRNGTYT
+525 RSDRDGTYI
-534 YDVNTYT
+534 DSVNGYS
-541 VTTSNVS
+541 VTTSNLS
-548 YSLVNDATKPSLTVS
+548 YSLVNDANGPTLTVS

-573 VIPITITGNE
+573 VIPITITGDE
-583 YIKVPDMNAKIEI
+583 FIKVDNLDAAKITI
-596 NNEEYSLSDLHASS
+596 NDAEYSLSDLHASS
-610 SGKYITLFYEVKEID
+610 SGKYISLFYEVPEID

-634 EGAITDFWGNKN
+634 AGTITDYWGNGN

-652 TVDDVNITTPVL
+652 TVGGVTITTPLL
-664 KNAVTGLSASYNE
+664 KNAVTGLGASYNE
-677 STGEVEFSIEV
+677 STGTVEFSIETN
-688 SQVEQYRT
+688 QDEKYRT

-704 FQLLVTVGDDEAQT
+704 FQLLVTVGSGDAQT
-718 VVVTMGEDP
+718 VAVTMGEDP

-757 NDGSGKWETV
+757 NDGSEGWETV
-767 RRFTANA
+767 KWLTANA

-849 GNAVG
+849 GDAVG

-916 VYYPGKD
+916 VYYPKEE
-923 ITFTVNLYKGQ
+923 ITFTVNLYEGK
-934 DTSVDPVYTGIAKN
+934 DTNSDPVYTGTAENK
-948 ETELTIP
+948 TELTIP

-987 VLSPPTVMRVTADN
+987 VLSPPTVMRVNAKD

-1006 ENPLSLNC
+1006 QDTLTLDC
-1014 TISNED
+1014 TISND
-1020 AKGTLSA
+1020 SATGTLSA
-1027 TRVTENGAT
+1027 TRMTEKGKT
-1036 SNADDCLDKHLVSG
+1036 SEDANDCLRDRSVSG
-1050 GKGTV
+1050 GKGT
-1055 IFTPKSVE
+1055 ITFDPKPVE

-1073 TFTEDEKPS
+1073 TFTENGAPS

-1106 DDTINLS
+1106 EETINLS
-1113 NVSKVEGMI
+1113 NVSKVDGMT
-1122 AESASEENEMASE
+1122 AGNTSDMASE
-1135 DILALRQELGLLE
+1135 NILALRQELGLLE
-1148 FIRVNADDYNWSSI
+1148 FIRVNADAYNWSSV

-1182 GGLWDNIEDLPYETY
+1182 GGLWDNIEDLPYDTY
-1197 LPESQMS
+1197 LPESQMA
-1204 VSATADVE
+1204 VSATADVK
-1212 DVTVTA
+1212 DVTITA
-1218 THAATDMSDSVTVNV
+1218 THAATGMSDSVTVNV
-1233 DTLRHQF
+1233 ETLRHQF
-1240 YLFQATPAEKTQVAY
+1240 YLFQVTPAEKTQVTY
-1255 TNGDGERVTTY
+1255 INGDGERVTTY
-1266 TNKDG
+1266 TNEDG

-1282 SNVVFSSGEEKNP
+1282 SNVVFSSGADDNP

-1344 GNVTL
+1344 GSVTL

-1358 YSDNALLGNAPGS
+1358 YSDNAQLGNSAKN
-1371 LQNGGEDATYTTDPN
+1371 LQNGGEDATYTTDSD

-1391 YMDATQFRPDGYGGQ
+1391 YMDATQFRPDGYEGQ
-1406 LTNADLDYW
+1406 LTNAELDYW

-1435 TMSPDYKLRTGSA
+1435 SMSPDYKLRTGSA
-1448 VVTLTKVPDG
+1448 VVTLTEVPDG

-1474 ENADEGLQVRSVLGS
+1474 QNADEGLQVRSVLGS

-1512 VDNDLGESNVLMT
+1512 VDNDLGESTAIMT

-1556 TEDTMTNS
+1556 TEETMTTS
-1564 GWLEAETPESLSAS
+1564 GWLEAETPESLTAS
-1578 IYQNDVLMKT
+1578 VYQNDVLMKT

-1603 VDDDAQALVVEMTGS
+1603 VDDDAQALVLEMTGS

-1631 TGNKVSDAFGEDI
+1631 SNRVSNAFGEDI
-1644 RGMLNTLNTL
+1644 NDMLGTLNSL
-1654 QETGNPLFRV
+1654 QETGSPLFRV

-1692 YSTSGFTT
+1692 YSQSGLTT

-1720 DMAKGTYDTIGSIN
+1720 DMAKGTYDPIGSIN

-1756 GQFYYDLDQ
+1756 GQFYYDIDQ

-1801 FAAGIA
+1801 FAAGVA
-1807 MQLDFKAATVYKDQV
+1807 LQLDFKAATVYKDQV
-1822 SDTSGWK
+1822 GDTSDWT
-1829 EEHLKADSVNDYL
+1829 EEALKADSVNDYL

-1886 YLANEDDSQISGHAV
+1886 YLEDEDNSQMSGHAV

-1976 SQRWSGQASFGSQAT
+1976 SQRWSGQASFDSIAAV
-1991 EVQSDANPGSE
+1991 VQDDANPGSE

-2007 DGSLSVYISDMGVED
+2007 DGSLSVYISDMGKED

-2035 EGEVIDNNGY
+2035 EGKAINDGGY
-2045 GDMSPSISGNSDFT
+2045 GDMSPSISGDSSFT
-2059 VAAWIRLFENLDK
+2059 VAAWIRLFENL
-2072 NAGEKITSAE
+2072 EKGANDEITPAE

-2094 AATADNGGTWT
+2094 ATTANNGGTWEI
-2105 VNQLTKNASPDLAP
+2105 NQLTYNVSPDLAP
-2119 ATAANGSNA
+2119 ATAANGGNA

-2135 YTSSADPFA
+2135 YTSSDDSFA
-2144 EGENN
+2144 EAADEDE
-2149 KLNFD
+2149 KLSFD

-2161 RQYNKDGTWDDAK
+2161 SQYKEGKWDEAE

-2186 MQAAMLPDGNAIL
+2186 MQAAMLPDGTAIL
-2199 AFTIDRTDAND
+2199 AFTIDRTDD
-2210 ATGYEMAYRTVA
+2210 IKATGYEMAYRTVA

-2241 NPQVTAVNKDGTNYF
+2241 NPQVTAVSKGGKHYF
-2256 VLGWYSSRSDGNIR
+2256 VLGWYSSRSDGDIR
-2270 LQAVNGAGQLYT
+2270 LQAVDGAGQLYT
-2282 GHNQYAVPESTSAII
+2282 GRNEYAVPESTSAII
-2297 GESNL
+2297 GEADL

-2316 DVDGLT
+2316 NVDGLT

-2348 QLCAIGETMY
+2348 QLCAIDETMY

-2363 ALITLPNRTLSN
+2363 ALITLPDRTLSN
-2375 SFSAWKDNT
+2375 SFSAWKNNT

-2395 YDPENTDS
+2395 YDPVNTDPN
-2403 EYLAQGLSVP
+2403 YKDLSVP
-2413 SDTDKLLT
+2413 LDTDQLLT
-2421 GGGSMVPNAV
+2421 GGGSMASSAV

-2442 LQTLSFTPV
+2442 LQTSSFTPV

-2458 GTTKLTNLTVDVG
+2458 GTTKLTDLTVDVG
-2471 AYAGSPVTLYPGE
+2471 GYKGSTVTLYPGE
-2484 SATVTVMYKTDDSI
+2484 SATVTVMYKTGDSI
-2498 TNPTYTISADAGN
+2498 SNPTYTIGVDSEN
-2511 PLVTDTLYLNYND
+2511 PLVSDTLYLNYND
-2524 IGISSMDVVS
+2524 IGISGMDVVS
-2534 EGEGKRTVQMT
+2534 EGDGKRTVQVT
-2545 LYNDAAAKLKGSGRT
+2545 LYNDAAAKLEGSGRT

-2583 SGVSLS
+2583 NDVTLN
-2589 NNKITLSGDD
+2589 NNKITISGDA
-2599 VLERLDLGVLTLQV
+2599 LKRLDLGVLTLQV

-2633 GVQLYAMAQIRDDK
+2633 GVQLYAMAQIRDDE

-2667 LARTGETTTL
+2667 LARTGENTTL

-2692 TLKNNSLRPQPSGG
+2692 TLKNNSLQSQPSEG
-2706 TLVAVLLDENGKS
+2706 TLVAVLLDEDGNS

-2725 TTNSALTCEQTL
+2725 TTQSVLACEQTL
-2737 EVDIEFEKLGADVV
+2737 KVDVEFEKLGADVV
-2751 VLYDNS
+2751 VLYGNS
-2757 TDSSGL
+2757 TGSSGL
-2763 QELRFSGIPVGLGDF
+2763 QELRFSGIPVSLDDF
-2778 EQALDEDGQHIA
+2778 EQALDA
-2790 DQYVLTLDD
+2790 DEQPAANQYIYTLSDE
-2799 DAPASTV
+2799 APASTV
-2806 VSFISGDPVT
+2806 VSFISGDQVT
-2816 VNDTG
+2816 VNGTE

-2830 DIPYGNSTIT
+2830 DIPYGKSTIT
-2840 IVSGGVTYIMNLN
+2840 IVSGGVTYILNLN
-2853 RSYPYSGGGST
+2853 RSYFYSGGGAAS
-2864 GYKVKV
+2864 YEINV
-2870 EPTENGT
+2870 EPSENGT
-2877 VTVSPTSPKKGDTVT
+2877 VTVSPTSPKEGDTVT

-2911 DGKAVAVSGGD
+2911 DGKAVVVSGRD
-2922 GKYTFTQPGSNVTV
+2922 GKYTFTQPDCNVTV
-2936 AVKFI
+2936 AVKFV

-2948 VGDAWYTEA
+2948 VGDDWYTEA

-2968 GTGATTFDPEM
+2968 GTGATTFEPEM

-2992 LEGKPQVTE
+2992 MEGKPQVTE
-3001 DATFT
+3001 NATFT
-3006 DMDVAP
+3006 DMNVAP

-3026 VVAGMGNN
+3026 VVAGIGNN

-3049 MMYNYASYKK
+3049 MMYNYAGYKK
-3059 LDLTATG
+3059 FGLTATG
-3066 DLTQFPDGDQVS
+3066 DLTRFPDGDQVS
-3078 NWAETALSWAN
+3078 DWAETALSWAN

>member
-14 LTLCLALS
+14 LTLCLTLS

-95 EAQLNDPTTDLTKVA
+95 EAQLSDPTTDLTKVA

-159 LQTEGITLSASNSA
+159 LQTEGMTLSASNSA

-233 TFLKTRPDVY
+233 LFFITSPVVY
-243 ISDTITSSTNKELW
+243 ISDTITSSTIEEPW
-257 LTSTSNSAII
+257 LTSTSNSALIN
-267 DIENGTSREY
+267 IENGTSGEY
-277 RLSIQAI
+277 ILSIQAI

-434 NVNAGTIPEESRT
+434 NVNAGTISEESRT

-548 YSLVNDATKPSLTVS
+548 YSLVDDTTKPSLTVS

-583 YIKVPDMNAKIEI
+583 FIKVDNLDNAKIKI
-596 NNEEYSLSDLHASS
+596 NDAEYSLSDLHASS
-610 SGKYITLFYEVKEID
+610 SGKYISLFYEVPEID

-634 EGAITDFWGNKN
+634 EGTITDYWGNRN
-646 TEVNNV
+646 TEVNNE
-652 TVDDVNITTPVL
+652 TVDGVNITTPVL
-664 KNAVTGLSASYNE
+664 KNAVTGLSASYNV
-677 STGEVEFSIEV
+677 STGEVEFSIAV
-688 SQVEQYRT
+688 SQVEQYRN
-696 LYTNTENP
+696 LYTNTNP
-704 FQLLVTVGDDEAQT
+704 AFQLLVTVEDDEAQT
-718 VVVTMGEDP
+718 VAVTMGEDSN
-727 DDRQNVIFTA
+727 RNIIFTA
-737 APLTVQRTSEAQ
+737 EPLAVRRAAEDQPI
-749 SVTVQIQA
+749 TVQIQA
-757 NDGSGKWETV
+757 NNGSGEWETV
-767 RRFTANA
+767 RRLTTNT
-774 TVPALVPV
+774 TVPARVPV
-782 TDVQISMANKPEGY
+782 TDVKIDVAEKPEGY
-796 DYQIALSDE
+796 NYRIALSDTV
-805 NIPKLEAAVTPGNAT
+805 IPKLEVTDIEPDDAT
-820 YKTGSWSSS
+820 YVTGSWHS
-829 NEDIATISNDETTAG
+829 NNEEVATIDATG
-844 QITLT
+844 QIKLT
-849 GNAVG
+849 SG
-854 KVSFTFTADNGT
+854 KVGEVIFTFRADNGT
-866 PETSDDVESDPLE
+866 EDMSDDTKSNYLV
-879 FTVTAG
+879 FKVTAG
-885 DELTLVFPTYA
+885 GELALVFPTYA

-934 DTSVDPVYTGIAKN
+934 DTNSDPVYTGTVEN

-955 AENLTADYP
+955 AENLKADYP

-1036 SNADDCLDKHLVSG
+1036 SNADDCLDKHSVSG

-1073 TFTEDEKPS
+1073 TFTEFTEDEEPS

-1122 AESASEENEMASE
+1122 AESTSEENEMASE

-1162 SDGIQWAS
+1162 SDGIRWVS

-1218 THAATDMSDSVTVNV
+1218 THAATGMSDSVTVNV

-1349 RGGVYLAGI
+1349 RGGVYLARI

-1631 TGNKVSDAFGEDI
+1631 TDNKVSDAFGEDI
-1644 RGMLNTLNTL
+1644 SGMLNTLNTL

-1720 DMAKGTYDTIGSIN
+1720 DMAKGTYDPIGSIN

-1749 QLEGYYE
+1749 QLEGCYE

-1923 IASGS
+1923 IASGH
-1928 FNVTSP
+1928 FNATSS
-1934 DENYQYINDY
+1934 DKNYQDTTSY
-1944 WNGSGASG
+1944 WNGSGAAG
-1952 TSLTS
+1952 ASLTS

-1976 SQRWSGQASFGSQAT
+1976 SQRWSNPASFGSQAT

-2007 DGSLSVYISDMGVED
+2007 DGSLSVYISDMGKED

-2035 EGEVIDNNGY
+2035 EGKVINDNGY
-2045 GDMSPSISGNSDFT
+2045 GDMSPSISGNRNFT
-2059 VAAWIRLFENLDK
+2059 VAAWIRLFENLDEK
-2072 NAGEKITSAE
+2072 NADDELSSTE

-2094 AATADNGGTWT
+2094 ATTADNGGTWT
-2105 VNQLTKNASPDLAP
+2105 VNQLTENASPDLAP
-2119 ATAANGSNA
+2119 ATASNGSNA

-2161 RQYNKDGTWDDAK
+2161 RQYKGDTWDDAK

-2186 MQAAMLPDGNAIL
+2186 LQAAMLPEGTAIL

-2241 NPQVTAVNKDGTNYF
+2241 NPQVTAVNKDETNYF

-2270 LQAVNGAGQLYT
+2270 LQAVNSAGQLYT

-2334 DGTATPDHSVLYGA
+2334 DGTATPDHSVLYGV
-2348 QLCAIGETMY
+2348 QLCAIDETMY

-2375 SFSAWKDNT
+2375 SFSAWKDS

-2395 YDPENTDS
+2395 YDPVKMDPNYKD
-2403 EYLAQGLSVP
+2403 LSVP
-2413 SDTDKLLT
+2413 LDTDKLLT

-2498 TNPTYTISADAGN
+2498 TNPTYTIGADAGK

-2583 SGVSLS
+2583 NGVSLS

-2692 TLKNNSLRPQPSGG
+2692 TLKNNSLRSQPSGG

-2763 QELRFSGIPVGLGDF
+2763 QGLRFSGIPVGLGDF

-2816 VNDTG
+2816 VNGTE

-2897 DEDYKVGTVTVTDE
+2897 DKDYKVGTVTVTDE

>member
-14 LTLCLALS
+14 LTLCLTLS

-181 SNVKREDYT
+181 SEVKRQDYT
-190 LGDGSTCP
+190 LSDGLTCP

-233 TFLKTRPDVY
+233 LFFITSPVVY
-243 ISDTITSSTNKELW
+243 ISDTITSSTNNDLW
-257 LTSTSNSAII
+257 LTSTSNSALIN
-267 DIENGTSREY
+267 IENGTSREY
-277 RLSIQAI
+277 ILSIQAK

-358 NMPSSAT
+358 DMPDFAEPEGKT
-365 SSGRT
+365 TTMPT
-370 NKVDIAGY
+370 NKYSTHEYIWLQ
-378 TTYNYMSFPL
+378 L
-388 AYDAD
+388 ASMG

-400 LTYLQRCIDGMG
+400 LTYLQRCIDEMG
-412 PDESDKA
+412 SDKA
-419 IRTHVSATIQ
+419 IRTHVSATIEQ
-429 QNNRA
+429 TNRA
-434 NVNAGTIPEESRT
+434 NVDYSTSVPEVNRT
-447 LIVPKDVL
+447 LIVPEDVFR
-455 LGKNTYIIDNENLSG
+455 GPNAYIVGIDDNVSE
-470 FPLNLASGS
+470 FPLNIPS
-479 GTADIGYDMIS
+479 GTSKTIAYDIIS
-490 TSPSSGSSSST
+490 TTPSP
-501 LTYPLNFLLYL
+501 TYTLNFGLYL
-512 YFCKDQ
+512 YFCKNQDV
-518 NATWDLV
+518 TWDQV
-525 GSDRNGTYT
+525 RSDREWEYIDSVNG
-534 YDVNTYT
+534 YT
-541 VTTSNVS
+541 VTSSNLS

-583 YIKVPDMNAKIEI
+583 FIKVDNLDNAKIKI
-596 NNEEYSLSDLHASS
+596 NDAEYSLSDLHASS

-634 EGAITDFWGNKN
+634 EGTITDYWGNGN
-646 TEVNNV
+646 TEVNNE
-652 TVDDVNITTPVL
+652 TVDGVNITTPVL
-664 KNAVTGLSASYNE
+664 KNAVTGLSASYNV
-677 STGEVEFSIEV
+677 STGEVEFSIAV
-688 SQVEQYRT
+688 SQVEQYRNLYN
-696 LYTNTENP
+696 LYTNTNP
-704 FQLLVTVGDDEAQT
+704 AFQLLVTVEDGEAQT
-718 VVVTMGEDP
+718 VAVTMGEDS
-727 DDRQNVIFTA
+727 NKNIVFTA
-737 APLTVQRTSEAQ
+737 EPLAVRRAAEDQPI
-749 SVTVQIQA
+749 TVQIQA
-757 NDGSGKWETV
+757 NDGSGEWETV
-767 RRFTANA
+767 RRLTTNT
-774 TVPALVPV
+774 TVPARVPV
-782 TDVQISMANKPEGY
+782 TDVEIDVAEKPEGY
-796 DYQIALSDE
+796 NYRIALSDTV
-805 NIPKLEAAVTPGNAT
+805 IPKLEVTAIKPDDAT
-820 YKTGSWSSS
+820 YVTGSWHS
-829 NEDIATISNDETTAG
+829 NNEEVATIDATG
-844 QITLT
+844 QIKLT
-849 GNAVG
+849 SG
-854 KVSFTFTADNGT
+854 KVGEVIFTFSADNGT
-866 PETSDDVESDPLE
+866 ADMSDDTKSNYLV
-879 FTVTAG
+879 FKVTAG
-885 DELTLVFPTYA
+885 GELALVFPTYA

-934 DTSVDPVYTGIAKN
+934 DTSSDPVYTGTVEN

-955 AENLTADYP
+955 AEYLKADYP

-1006 ENPLSLNC
+1006 QDTLTLDC
-1014 TISNED
+1014 TISNNSATGTLAATRMTEKGKTSED
-1020 AKGTLSA
+1020 A
-1027 TRVTENGAT
+1027 N
-1036 SNADDCLDKHLVSG
+1036 DCLRDRSVSG
-1050 GKGTV
+1050 GKGTI
-1055 IFTPKSVE
+1055 IFDPKPVE

-1073 TFTEDEKPS
+1073 TFTENGAPS

-1106 DDTINLS
+1106 EETINLS
-1113 NVSKVEGMI
+1113 NVSKVDGMT
-1122 AESASEENEMASE
+1122 AGNTSDMASE
-1135 DILALRQELGLLE
+1135 KILALRQELGLLE

-1170 SNPDAVS
+1170 SNPDAVN

-1218 THAATDMSDSVTVNV
+1218 THAATGMSDSVTVNV

-1358 YSDNALLGNAPGS
+1358 YSDNALLGNTPGS

-1448 VVTLTKVPDG
+1448 VVTLTEVPDG

-1618 FTDSVGNNQFSLG
+1618 FTESVGNNQFSLG
-1631 TGNKVSDAFGEDI
+1631 TDNKVSDAFGEDI

-1720 DMAKGTYDTIGSIN
+1720 DMAKGTYDSIGSIN

-1923 IASGS
+1923 IASGH
-1928 FNVTSP
+1928 FNATSP

-1976 SQRWSGQASFGSQAT
+1976 SQRWSNPASFGSQAT

-2007 DGSLSVYISDMGVED
+2007 DGSLSVYISDMGVKD

-2094 AATADNGGTWT
+2094 ATTADNGGTWEIK
-2105 VNQLTKNASPDLAP
+2105 QLTDNVSPDLAP
-2119 ATAANGSNA
+2119 ATAANGGNA
-2128 IVFWRSA
+2128 IVFWRNA
-2135 YTSSADPFA
+2135 YTSSDDPFA
-2144 EGENN
+2144 EAADEDE
-2149 KLNFD
+2149 KFRFD

-2161 RQYNKDGTWDDAK
+2161 SQYKDGTWDDAK
-2174 MIYNGSLGSVVG
+2174 MVYNGSLGSVVG

-2199 AFTIDRTDAND
+2199 AFTIDRTDNIK

-2241 NPQVTAVNKDGTNYF
+2241 NPQVTAVSKDGKHYF
-2256 VLGWYSSRSDGNIR
+2256 VLGWYSSRSDGDIR

-2316 DVDGLT
+2316 DVNGLT
-2322 LVWAETADVVAE
+2322 LVWAETVDVVAE

-2375 SFSAWKDNT
+2375 SFSAWKDS

-2395 YDPENTDS
+2395 YDPENPDS
-2403 EYLAQGLSVP
+2403 KYLAQGLSVP

-2498 TNPTYTISADAGN
+2498 TNPTYTIGADAGN

-2545 LYNDAAAKLKGSGRT
+2545 LYNDAAAKLAGSGRT

-2583 SGVSLS
+2583 SGVALN
-2589 NNKITLSGDD
+2589 NNKITLSGDA
-2599 VLERLDLGVLTLQV
+2599 LGRLDLGVLTLQV
-2613 TYNLANYV
+2613 TYDLANYV
-2621 NNTLKQEEVPGS
+2621 NNTLNQEEVPGS
-2633 GVQLYAMAQIRDDK
+2633 GVQLYAMAQIRDDE

-2692 TLKNNSLRPQPSGG
+2692 TLKNNSLRSQPSGG

-2816 VNDTG
+2816 VNGTG

>member
-14 LTLCLALS
+14 LTLCLTLS

-181 SNVKREDYT
+181 SNVKT
-190 LGDGSTCP
+190 TTSVDGLP
-198 IYYIEAGEVFIPGW
+198 VYYIEAGEVFIPGW

-233 TFLKTRPDVY
+233 LFFITSPVVY
-243 ISDTITSSTNKELW
+243 ISDTITSSTNNDLW
-257 LTSTSNSAII
+257 LTSTSNSALIN
-267 DIENGTSREY
+267 IENGTSREY
-277 RLSIQAI
+277 ILSIQAK

-358 NMPSSAT
+358 DMPDSAKPDGKT
-365 SSGRT
+365 TTMPT
-370 NKVDIAGY
+370 NKYSTHEYIWLQ
-378 TTYNYMSFPL
+378 L
-388 AYDAD
+388 ASMG
-393 LTELENT
+393 LTELEHT

-429 QNNRA
+429 QENEA
-434 NVNAGTIPEESRT
+434 NVDYSTSVPEVSRT
-447 LIVPKDVL
+447 LIVPADVL
-455 LGKNTYIIDNENLSG
+455 LGKNTYIIDNDNLSG

-479 GTADIGYDMIS
+479 GTADIGYDIIS
-490 TSPSSGSSSST
+490 TSPSSASSSST
-501 LTYPLNFLLYL
+501 LTYPLNFGLYL
-512 YFCKDQ
+512 YFCKNQDV
-518 NATWDLV
+518 TWDQV
-525 GSDRNGTYT
+525 RSDRDGTYI
-534 YDVNTYT
+534 DSVNGYT
-541 VTTSNVS
+541 VTSSNLS

-583 YIKVPDMNAKIEI
+583 FIKVDNLDNAKIKI
-596 NNEEYSLSDLHASS
+596 NDAEYSLSDLHASS

-634 EGAITDFWGNKN
+634 EGTITDYWGNGN
-646 TEVNNV
+646 TEVNNE
-652 TVDDVNITTPVL
+652 TVDGVNITTPVL
-664 KNAVTGLSASYNE
+664 KNAVTGLSASYNV
-677 STGEVEFSIEV
+677 STGEVEFSIAV
-688 SQVEQYRT
+688 SQVEQYRNLYN
-696 LYTNTENP
+696 LYTNTNP
-704 FQLLVTVGDDEAQT
+704 AFQLLVTVEDDEAQT
-718 VVVTMGEDP
+718 VAVTMGEDS
-727 DDRQNVIFTA
+727 NENIIFTA
-737 APLTVQRTSEAQ
+737 EPLAVRRAAEDQPI
-749 SVTVQIQA
+749 TVQIQA
-757 NDGSGKWETV
+757 NDGSGEWETV
-767 RRFTANA
+767 RRLTTNT
-774 TVPALVPV
+774 TVPARVPV
-782 TDVQISMANKPEGY
+782 TDVEIDVAEKPEGY
-796 DYQIALSDE
+796 NYRIALSDTV
-805 NIPKLEAAVTPGNAT
+805 IPKLEVTAIEPDNAT
-820 YKTGSWSSS
+820 YVTGSWHS
-829 NEDIATISNDETTAG
+829 NNEEVATIDATG
-844 QITLT
+844 QIKLT
-849 GNAVG
+849 SG
-854 KVSFTFTADNGT
+854 KVGEVIFTFSADNGT
-866 PETSDDVESDPLE
+866 ADMSDDTKSNYLV
-879 FTVTAG
+879 FKVTAG
-885 DELTLVFPTYA
+885 GELALVFPTYA

-934 DTSVDPVYTGIAKN
+934 DTNSDPVYTGTVEN

-1036 SNADDCLDKHLVSG
+1036 SNADDCLDKRSVSG

-1073 TFTEDEKPS
+1073 TFTEDEEPS

-1162 SDGIQWAS
+1162 SDGIRWVS

-1218 THAATDMSDSVTVNV
+1218 THAATGMSDSVTVNV

-1358 YSDNALLGNAPGS
+1358 YSDNALLGNAPRS

-1631 TGNKVSDAFGEDI
+1631 TDNKVSDAFDEDI

-1720 DMAKGTYDTIGSIN
+1720 DMAKGTYDPIGSIN

-1886 YLANEDDSQISGHAV
+1886 YLANEDDSQISGHAE

-1923 IASGS
+1923 IASGH
-1928 FNVTSP
+1928 FNATSS
-1934 DENYQYINDY
+1934 DKNYQDTTSY
-1944 WNGSGASG
+1944 WNGSGAAG
-1952 TSLTS
+1952 ASLTS

-1976 SQRWSGQASFGSQAT
+1976 SQRWSNPASFGSQAT

-2007 DGSLSVYISDMGVED
+2007 DGSLSVYISDMGEED

-2035 EGEVIDNNGY
+2035 EGQVINDGGY
-2045 GDMSPSISGNSDFT
+2045 GDMSPSISGDSSFT
-2059 VAAWIRLFENLDK
+2059 VAAWIRLFENLDEK
-2072 NAGEKITSAE
+2072 NADDELSSTE

-2094 AATADNGGTWT
+2094 ATTADNGGTWT

-2119 ATAANGSNA
+2119 ATAANNGNA

-2135 YTSSADPFA
+2135 YTSSDDPFA

-2161 RQYNKDGTWDDAK
+2161 RQYNKDGKWDDAK
-2174 MIYNGSLGSVVG
+2174 MVYNGSLGSVVG

-2199 AFTIDRTDAND
+2199 AFTIDRTDNIK

-2241 NPQVTAVNKDGTNYF
+2241 NPQVTAVSKDGKHYF
-2256 VLGWYSSRSDGNIR
+2256 VLGWYSSRSDGDIR
-2270 LQAVNGAGQLYT
+2270 LQAVDGAGQLYT
-2282 GHNQYAVPESTSAII
+2282 GRNEYAVPESTSAII
-2297 GESNL
+2297 GEANL

-2316 DVDGLT
+2316 NVDGLT

-2334 DGTATPDHSVLYGA
+2334 DGTATPDHSVLYGS

-2375 SFSAWKDNT
+2375 SFSAWKDSSD
-2384 GTVNA
+2384 TVNA

-2395 YDPENTDS
+2395 YDPENPDS

-2498 TNPTYTISADAGN
+2498 TNPTYTIGADAGN

-2583 SGVSLS
+2583 NGVSLS

-2633 GVQLYAMAQIRDDK
+2633 GVQLYAMAQIRDGK

-2692 TLKNNSLRPQPSGG
+2692 TLKNNSLRSQPSGG

-2816 VNDTG
+2816 VNGTK

-2853 RSYPYSGGGST
+2853 CSYPYSGGGST

-2941 WDSPFSD
+2941 WDTPFSD

>member
-14 LTLCLALS
+14 LTLCLTLS

-181 SNVKREDYT
+181 SEVKRQDYT
-190 LGDGSTCP
+190 LSDGLTCP

-233 TFLKTRPDVY
+233 LFFITSPVVY
-243 ISDTITSSTNKELW
+243 ISDTITSSTNNDLW
-257 LTSTSNSAII
+257 LTSTSNSALIN
-267 DIENGTSREY
+267 IENGTSREY
-277 RLSIQAI
+277 ILSIQAK

-358 NMPSSAT
+358 DMPDSAKPDGKT
-365 SSGRT
+365 TTMPT
-370 NKVDIAGY
+370 NKFSTHEYIWLQ
-378 TTYNYMSFPL
+378 L
-388 AYDAD
+388 ASMG

-400 LTYLQRCIDGMG
+400 LTYLQRCIDEMG
-412 PDESDKA
+412 SDKA
-419 IRTHVSATIQ
+419 IRTHVSATIEQ
-429 QNNRA
+429 TNRA
-434 NVNAGTIPEESRT
+434 NVDYSTSVPEVNRT
-447 LIVPKDVL
+447 LIVPEDVFR
-455 LGKNTYIIDNENLSG
+455 GPNAYIVGIDYDVSE
-470 FPLNLASGS
+470 FPLNIPS
-479 GTADIGYDMIS
+479 GTSKTIAYDIIS
-490 TSPSSGSSSST
+490 TTPSP
-501 LTYPLNFLLYL
+501 TYTLNFGLYL
-512 YFCKDQ
+512 YFCKNQDVIWDQ
-518 NATWDLV
+518 V
-525 GSDRNGTYT
+525 RSDREWEYIDSVNG
-534 YDVNTYT
+534 YT
-541 VTTSNVS
+541 VTSSNLS

-583 YIKVPDMNAKIEI
+583 FIKVDNLDNAKIKI
-596 NNEEYSLSDLHASS
+596 NDAEYSLRDLHASS

-634 EGAITDFWGNKN
+634 EGTITDYWENGN
-646 TEVNNV
+646 TEVNNE
-652 TVDDVNITTPVL
+652 TVDGVNITTPVL
-664 KNAVTGLSASYNE
+664 KNAVTGLSASYNV
-677 STGEVEFSIEV
+677 STGEVEFSIAV
-688 SQVEQYRT
+688 SQVEQYRNLYN
-696 LYTNTENP
+696 LYTNTNP
-704 FQLLVTVGDDEAQT
+704 AFQLLVTVEDGEAQT
-718 VVVTMGEDP
+718 VAVTMGEDSN
-727 DDRQNVIFTA
+727 RNTIFTA
-737 APLTVQRTSEAQ
+737 EPLAVKRAAEDQPI
-749 SVTVQIQA
+749 TVQIQA

-767 RRFTANA
+767 RRFTANT
-774 TVPALVPV
+774 TVPARVPV
-782 TDVQISMANKPEGY
+782 TDVEIDVAEKPEGY
-796 DYQIALSDE
+796 NYQIALSDTD
-805 NIPKLEAAVTPGNAT
+805 IPKLEATFTPDNTT
-820 YKTGSWSSS
+820 YKTGSWSSN
-829 NEDIATISNDETTAG
+829 NEEIATIDATG
-844 QITLT
+844 QIELT
-849 GNAVG
+849 SG
-854 KVSFTFTADNGT
+854 KVGEVAFTFTADNGT
-866 PETSDDVESDPLE
+866 PSDISDDIESKPLE

-906 ATVKWNTNAL
+906 ATVKWNTNAF

-934 DTSVDPVYTGIAKN
+934 DTNSDPVYTGTVEN

-1006 ENPLSLNC
+1006 QDTLTLDC
-1014 TISNED
+1014 TISNNSATGTLAATRMTEKGKTSED
-1020 AKGTLSA
+1020 A
-1027 TRVTENGAT
+1027 N
-1036 SNADDCLDKHLVSG
+1036 DCLRDRSVSG
-1050 GKGTV
+1050 GKGTI
-1055 IFTPKSVE
+1055 IFDPKPVE

-1073 TFTEDEKPS
+1073 TFTEFTEDEEPS

-1122 AESASEENEMASE
+1122 AESTSEENEMASE

-1162 SDGIQWAS
+1162 SDGIRWVS

-1218 THAATDMSDSVTVNV
+1218 THAATGMSDSVTVNV

-1349 RGGVYLAGI
+1349 RGGVYLARI

-1618 FTDSVGNNQFSLG
+1618 FTESVGNNQFSLG
-1631 TGNKVSDAFGEDI
+1631 TDNKVSDAFGEDI

-1720 DMAKGTYDTIGSIN
+1720 DMAKGTYDPIGSIN

-1923 IASGS
+1923 IASGH
-1928 FNVTSP
+1928 FNATSP

-1976 SQRWSGQASFGSQAT
+1976 SQRWSNPASFGSQAT

-2007 DGSLSVYISDMGVED
+2007 DGSLSVYISDMGVKD

-2059 VAAWIRLFENLDK
+2059 VAAWIRLFENLDEK
-2072 NAGEKITSAE
+2072 NADDELSSTE

-2094 AATADNGGTWT
+2094 ATTADNGGTWT
-2105 VNQLTKNASPDLAP
+2105 VNQLTENASPDLAP

-2161 RQYNKDGTWDDAK
+2161 RQYKGDTWDDAK

-2186 MQAAMLPDGNAIL
+2186 LQAAMLPEGTAIL

-2334 DGTATPDHSVLYGA
+2334 DGTATPDHSVLYGV
-2348 QLCAIGETMY
+2348 QLCAIDETMY

-2375 SFSAWKDNT
+2375 SFSAWKDS

-2395 YDPENTDS
+2395 YDPVNTDPNY
-2403 EYLAQGLSVP
+2403 EDLSVP
-2413 SDTDKLLT
+2413 LDTDKLLT

-2498 TNPTYTISADAGN
+2498 TNPTYTIGADAGK

-2583 SGVSLS
+2583 NGVSLS

-2692 TLKNNSLRPQPSGG
+2692 TLKNNSLRSQPSGG

-2816 VNDTG
+2816 VNGTE

>member
-14 LTLCLALS
+14 LTLCLTLS

-181 SNVKREDYT
+181 SNVKT
-190 LGDGSTCP
+190 TTSVDGLP
-198 IYYIEAGEVFIPGW
+198 VYYIEAGEVFIPGW

-233 TFLKTRPDVY
+233 LFFITSPVVY
-243 ISDTITSSTNKELW
+243 ISDTITSSTNNDLW
-257 LTSTSNSAII
+257 LTSTSNSALIN
-267 DIENGTSREY
+267 IENGTSREY
-277 RLSIQAI
+277 ILSIQAK

-358 NMPSSAT
+358 DMPDSAKPDGKT
-365 SSGRT
+365 TTMPT
-370 NKVDIAGY
+370 NKYSTHEYIWLQ
-378 TTYNYMSFPL
+378 L
-388 AYDAD
+388 ASMG
-393 LTELENT
+393 LTELEHT

-429 QNNRA
+429 QENEA
-434 NVNAGTIPEESRT
+434 NVDYSTSVPEVSRT
-447 LIVPKDVL
+447 LIVPADVL
-455 LGKNTYIIDNENLSG
+455 LGKNTYIIDNDNLSG

-479 GTADIGYDMIS
+479 GTADIGYDIIS
-490 TSPSSGSSSST
+490 TSPSSA
-501 LTYPLNFLLYL
+501 LTYPLNFGLYL
-512 YFCKDQ
+512 YFCKNQDV
-518 NATWDLV
+518 TWDQV
-525 GSDRNGTYT
+525 RSDRDGTYI
-534 YDVNTYT
+534 DSVNGYT
-541 VTTSNVS
+541 VTSSNLS

-583 YIKVPDMNAKIEI
+583 FIKVDNLDNAKITI
-596 NNEEYSLSDLHASS
+596 NDAEYSLSDLHASS

-634 EGAITDFWGNKN
+634 EGTITDYWGNGN
-646 TEVNNV
+646 TEVNNE
-652 TVDDVNITTPVL
+652 TVDGVNITTPVL

-677 STGEVEFSIEV
+677 STGTVEFSIETN
-688 SQVEQYRT
+688 QDEKYRT
-696 LYTNTENP
+696 LYTNTNP
-704 FQLLVTVGDDEAQT
+704 AFQLLVTVEDGEAQT
-718 VVVTMGEDP
+718 VAVTMGEDS
-727 DDRQNVIFTA
+727 NKNIVFTA
-737 APLTVQRTSEAQ
+737 EPLAVRRAAEDQPI
-749 SVTVQIQA
+749 TVQIQA
-757 NDGSGKWETV
+757 NDGSGEWETV
-767 RRFTANA
+767 RRLTTNT
-774 TVPALVPV
+774 TVPARVPV
-782 TDVQISMANKPEGY
+782 TDVEIDVAEKPEGY
-796 DYQIALSDE
+796 NYRIALSDTV
-805 NIPKLEAAVTPGNAT
+805 IPKLEVTAIKPDDAT
-820 YKTGSWSSS
+820 YVTGSWHS
-829 NEDIATISNDETTAG
+829 NNEEVATIDATG
-844 QITLT
+844 QIKLT
-849 GNAVG
+849 SG
-854 KVSFTFTADNGT
+854 KVGEVIFTFSADNGT
-866 PETSDDVESDPLE
+866 ADMSDDTKSNYLV
-879 FTVTAG
+879 FKVTAG
-885 DELTLVFPTYA
+885 GELALVFPTYA

-934 DTSVDPVYTGIAKN
+934 DTSSDPVYTGTVEN

-955 AENLTADYP
+955 AEYLKADYP

-1006 ENPLSLNC
+1006 QDTLTLDC
-1014 TISNED
+1014 TISNNSATGTLAATRMTEKGKTSED
-1020 AKGTLSA
+1020 A
-1027 TRVTENGAT
+1027 N
-1036 SNADDCLDKHLVSG
+1036 DCLRDRSVSG
-1050 GKGTV
+1050 GKGTI
-1055 IFTPKSVE
+1055 IFDPKPVE

-1073 TFTEDEKPS
+1073 TFTENGAPS

-1106 DDTINLS
+1106 EETINLS
-1113 NVSKVEGMI
+1113 NVSKVDGMT
-1122 AESASEENEMASE
+1122 AGNTSDMASE
-1135 DILALRQELGLLE
+1135 KILALRQELGLLE
-1148 FIRVNADDYNWSSI
+1148 FIRVNADAYNWSSV

-1218 THAATDMSDSVTVNV
+1218 THAATGMSDSVTVNV

-1358 YSDNALLGNAPGS
+1358 YSDNALLGNAPGF

-1631 TGNKVSDAFGEDI
+1631 TDNKVSDAFDEDI

-1720 DMAKGTYDTIGSIN
+1720 DMAKGTYDPIGSIN

-1923 IASGS
+1923 IASGH
-1928 FNVTSP
+1928 FNDTSS
-1934 DENYQYINDY
+1934 DKNYQDTTSY
-1944 WNGSGASG
+1944 WNGSGAAG
-1952 TSLTS
+1952 ASLTS

-1976 SQRWSGQASFGSQAT
+1976 SQRWSNPASFGSQAT

-2007 DGSLSVYISDMGVED
+2007 DGSLSVYISDMGEED

-2035 EGEVIDNNGY
+2035 EGQVICDNGY
-2045 GDMSPSISGNSDFT
+2045 GDMSPSISGNRNFT
-2059 VAAWIRLFENLDK
+2059 VAAWIRLFENLDEK
-2072 NAGEKITSAE
+2072 NADDELSSTE

-2094 AATADNGGTWT
+2094 ATTADNGGTWT

-2119 ATAANGSNA
+2119 ATAANNGNA

-2135 YTSSADPFA
+2135 YTSSDDPFA

-2161 RQYNKDGTWDDAK
+2161 RQYNKDGKWDDAK
-2174 MIYNGSLGSVVG
+2174 MVYNGSLGSVVG

-2199 AFTIDRTDAND
+2199 AFTIDRTDNIK

-2241 NPQVTAVNKDGTNYF
+2241 NPQVTAVSKDGKHYF
-2256 VLGWYSSRSDGNIR
+2256 VLGWYSSRSDGDIR
-2270 LQAVNGAGQLYT
+2270 LQAVDGAGQLYT
-2282 GHNQYAVPESTSAII
+2282 GRNEYAVPESTSAII
-2297 GESNL
+2297 GEANL

-2316 DVDGLT
+2316 NVDGLT

-2334 DGTATPDHSVLYGA
+2334 DGTATPDHSVLYGS

-2375 SFSAWKDNT
+2375 SFSAWKDSSD
-2384 GTVNA
+2384 TVNA

-2395 YDPENTDS
+2395 YDPENPDS

-2498 TNPTYTISADAGN
+2498 TNPTYTIGADAGN

-2583 SGVSLS
+2583 NGVSLS

-2633 GVQLYAMAQIRDDK
+2633 GVQLYAMAQIRDGK

-2692 TLKNNSLRPQPSGG
+2692 TLKNNSLRSQPSGG

-2816 VNDTG
+2816 VNGTK

-2853 RSYPYSGGGST
+2853 CSYPYSGGGST

-2941 WDSPFSD
+2941 WDTPFSD

>member
-14 LTLCLALS
+14 LTLCLTLS

-181 SNVKREDYT
+181 SNVKT
-190 LGDGSTCP
+190 TTSVDGLP
-198 IYYIEAGEVFIPGW
+198 VYYIEAGEVFIPGW

-233 TFLKTRPDVY
+233 LFFITSPVVY
-243 ISDTITSSTNKELW
+243 ISDTITSSTNNDLW
-257 LTSTSNSAII
+257 LTSTSNSALIN
-267 DIENGTSREY
+267 IENGTSREY
-277 RLSIQAI
+277 ILSIQAK

-358 NMPSSAT
+358 DMPDSAKPDGKT
-365 SSGRT
+365 TTMPT
-370 NKVDIAGY
+370 NKYSTHEYIWLQ
-378 TTYNYMSFPL
+378 L
-388 AYDAD
+388 ASMG
-393 LTELENT
+393 LTELEHT

-429 QNNRA
+429 QENEA
-434 NVNAGTIPEESRT
+434 NVDYSTSVPEVSRT
-447 LIVPKDVL
+447 LIVPADVL
-455 LGKNTYIIDNENLSG
+455 LGKNTYIIDNDNLSG

-479 GTADIGYDMIS
+479 GTADIGYDIIS
-490 TSPSSGSSSST
+490 TSPSSA
-501 LTYPLNFLLYL
+501 LTYPLNFGLYL
-512 YFCKDQ
+512 YFCKNQDV
-518 NATWDLV
+518 TWDQV
-525 GSDRNGTYT
+525 RSDRDGTYI
-534 YDVNTYT
+534 DSVNGYT
-541 VTTSNVS
+541 VTSSNLS

-583 YIKVPDMNAKIEI
+583 FIKVDNLDNAKITI
-596 NNEEYSLSDLHASS
+596 NDAEYSLSDLHASS

-634 EGAITDFWGNKN
+634 EGTITDYWGNGN
-646 TEVNNV
+646 TEVNNE
-652 TVDDVNITTPVL
+652 TVDGVNITTPVL

-677 STGEVEFSIEV
+677 STGTVEFSIETN
-688 SQVEQYRT
+688 QDEKYRT
-696 LYTNTENP
+696 LYTNTNP
-704 FQLLVTVGDDEAQT
+704 AFQLLVTVEDGEAQT
-718 VVVTMGEDP
+718 VAVTMGEDS
-727 DDRQNVIFTA
+727 NKNIVFTA
-737 APLTVQRTSEAQ
+737 EPLAVRRAAEDQPI
-749 SVTVQIQA
+749 TVQIQA
-757 NDGSGKWETV
+757 NDGSGEWETV
-767 RRFTANA
+767 RRLTTNT
-774 TVPALVPV
+774 TVPARVPV
-782 TDVQISMANKPEGY
+782 TDVEIDVAEKPEGY
-796 DYQIALSDE
+796 NYRIALSDTV
-805 NIPKLEAAVTPGNAT
+805 IPKLEVTAIKPDDAT
-820 YKTGSWSSS
+820 YVTGSWHS
-829 NEDIATISNDETTAG
+829 NNEEVATIDATG
-844 QITLT
+844 QIKLT
-849 GNAVG
+849 SG
-854 KVSFTFTADNGT
+854 KVGEVIFTFSADNGT
-866 PETSDDVESDPLE
+866 ADMSDDTKSNYLV
-879 FTVTAG
+879 FKVTAG
-885 DELTLVFPTYA
+885 GELALVFPTYA

-934 DTSVDPVYTGIAKN
+934 DTSSDPVYTGTVEN

-955 AENLTADYP
+955 AEYLKADYP

-1006 ENPLSLNC
+1006 QDTLTLDC
-1014 TISNED
+1014 TISNNSATGTLAATRMTEKGKTSED
-1020 AKGTLSA
+1020 A
-1027 TRVTENGAT
+1027 N
-1036 SNADDCLDKHLVSG
+1036 DCLRDRSVSG
-1050 GKGTV
+1050 GKGTI
-1055 IFTPKSVE
+1055 IFDPKPVE

-1073 TFTEDEKPS
+1073 TFTENGAPS

-1106 DDTINLS
+1106 EETINLS
-1113 NVSKVEGMI
+1113 NVSKVDGMT
-1122 AESASEENEMASE
+1122 AGNTSDMASE
-1135 DILALRQELGLLE
+1135 KILALRQELGLLE
-1148 FIRVNADDYNWSSI
+1148 FIRVNADAYNWSSV

-1218 THAATDMSDSVTVNV
+1218 THAATGMSDSVTVNV

-1358 YSDNALLGNAPGS
+1358 YSDNALLGNAPGF

-1631 TGNKVSDAFGEDI
+1631 TDNKVSDAFGEDI

-1720 DMAKGTYDTIGSIN
+1720 DMAKGTYDPIGSIN

-1923 IASGS
+1923 IASGH
-1928 FNVTSP
+1928 FNDTSS
-1934 DENYQYINDY
+1934 DKNYQDTTSY
-1944 WNGSGASG
+1944 WNGSGAAG
-1952 TSLTS
+1952 ASLTS

-1976 SQRWSGQASFGSQAT
+1976 SQRWSNPASFGSQAT

-2007 DGSLSVYISDMGVED
+2007 DGSLSVYISDMGEED

-2035 EGEVIDNNGY
+2035 EGQVICDNGY
-2045 GDMSPSISGNSDFT
+2045 GDMSPSISGNRNFT
-2059 VAAWIRLFENLDK
+2059 VAAWIRLFENLDEK
-2072 NAGEKITSAE
+2072 NADDELSSTE

-2094 AATADNGGTWT
+2094 ATTADNGGTWT

-2119 ATAANGSNA
+2119 ATAANNGNA

-2135 YTSSADPFA
+2135 YTSSDDPFA

-2161 RQYNKDGTWDDAK
+2161 RQYNKDGKWDDAK
-2174 MIYNGSLGSVVG
+2174 MVYNGSLGSVVG

-2199 AFTIDRTDAND
+2199 AFTIDRTDNIK

-2241 NPQVTAVNKDGTNYF
+2241 NPQVTAVSKDGKHYF
-2256 VLGWYSSRSDGNIR
+2256 VLGWYSSRSDGDIR
-2270 LQAVNGAGQLYT
+2270 LQAVDGAGQLYT
-2282 GHNQYAVPESTSAII
+2282 GRNEYAVPESTSAII
-2297 GESNL
+2297 GEANL

-2316 DVDGLT
+2316 NVDGLT

-2334 DGTATPDHSVLYGA
+2334 DGTATPDHSVLYGS

-2375 SFSAWKDNT
+2375 SFSAWKDSSD
-2384 GTVNA
+2384 TVNA

-2395 YDPENTDS
+2395 YDPENPDS

-2498 TNPTYTISADAGN
+2498 TNPTYTIGADAGN

-2583 SGVSLS
+2583 NGVSLS

-2633 GVQLYAMAQIRDDK
+2633 GVQLYAMAQIRDGK

-2692 TLKNNSLRPQPSGG
+2692 TLKNNSLRSQPSGG

-2816 VNDTG
+2816 VNGTK

-2853 RSYPYSGGGST
+2853 CSYPYSGGGST

-2941 WDSPFSD
+2941 WDTPFSD

>member
-14 LTLCLALS
+14 LTLCLTLS

-583 YIKVPDMNAKIEI
+583 FIKVDNLDNAKIKI
-596 NNEEYSLSDLHASS
+596 NDAEYSLSDLHASS

-634 EGAITDFWGNKN
+634 KGTITDYWGNGN
-646 TEVNNV
+646 TEVNNE
-652 TVDDVNITTPVL
+652 TVDGVNITTPVL
-664 KNAVTGLSASYNE
+664 KNAVTGLSASYNV
-677 STGEVEFSIEV
+677 STGEVEFSIAV
-688 SQVEQYRT
+688 SQVEQYRN
-696 LYTNTENP
+696 LYTNTNP
-704 FQLLVTVGDDEAQT
+704 AFQLLVTVEDDEAQT
-718 VVVTMGEDP
+718 VAVTMGEDS
-727 DDRQNVIFTA
+727 NKNIIFTA
-737 APLTVQRTSEAQ
+737 EPLAVRRAAEDQPI
-749 SVTVQIQA
+749 TVQIQA
-757 NDGSGKWETV
+757 NDGSGEWETV
-767 RRFTANA
+767 RRLTTNT
-774 TVPALVPV
+774 TVPARVPV
-782 TDVQISMANKPEGY
+782 TDVEIDVAEKPEGY
-796 DYQIALSDE
+796 NYQIALSDTD
-805 NIPKLEAAVTPGNAT
+805 IPKLEATVTPDNTT
-820 YKTGSWSSS
+820 YKTGSWSSN
-829 NEDIATISNDETTAG
+829 NEEIATIDATG
-844 QITLT
+844 QIELT
-849 GNAVG
+849 SG
-854 KVSFTFTADNGT
+854 KVGEVAFTFTADNGT
-866 PETSDDVESDPLE
+866 PSDISDDIESKPLE

-906 ATVKWNTNAL
+906 ATVKWNTNAF

-934 DTSVDPVYTGIAKN
+934 DTNSDPVYTGTVEN

-987 VLSPPTVMRVTADN
+987 VLSPPTVMRVNAKD

-1006 ENPLSLNC
+1006 QDTLTLDC
-1014 TISNED
+1014 TISND
-1020 AKGTLSA
+1020 SATGTLAA

-1036 SNADDCLDKHLVSG
+1036 SNADDCLDKRSVSG
-1050 GKGTV
+1050 GKGT
-1055 IFTPKSVE
+1055 ITFDPKPVE

-1073 TFTEDEKPS
+1073 TFTENGAPS

-1106 DDTINLS
+1106 EETINLS
-1113 NVSKVEGMI
+1113 NVSKVDGMT
-1122 AESASEENEMASE
+1122 AGNTSDMASE
-1135 DILALRQELGLLE
+1135 NILALRQELGLLE

-1170 SNPDAVS
+1170 SNPDAVN

-1218 THAATDMSDSVTVNV
+1218 THAATGMSDSVTVNV

-1358 YSDNALLGNAPGS
+1358 YSDNALLGNTPGS

-1564 GWLEAETPESLSAS
+1564 GWLEAKTPESLSAS

-1631 TGNKVSDAFGEDI
+1631 TENKVSDAFDEDI

-1654 QETGNPLFRV
+1654 QETGSPLFRV

-1692 YSTSGFTT
+1692 YSQSGLTT

-1720 DMAKGTYDTIGSIN
+1720 DMAKGTYDPIGSIN

-1756 GQFYYDLDQ
+1756 GQFYYDIDQ

-1886 YLANEDDSQISGHAV
+1886 YLANEDNSQMSGHAV

-1923 IASGS
+1923 IASGH
-1928 FNVTSP
+1928 FNATSS
-1934 DENYQYINDY
+1934 DKNYQDTTSY
-1944 WNGSGASG
+1944 WNGSGAAG
-1952 TSLTS
+1952 ASLTS

-1976 SQRWSGQASFGSQAT
+1976 SQRWSNPASFGSQAT

-2007 DGSLSVYISDMGVED
+2007 DGSLSVYISDMGKED

-2035 EGEVIDNNGY
+2035 EGQVIYDNGY
-2045 GDMSPSISGNSDFT
+2045 GDMSPSISGNRNFT
-2059 VAAWIRLFENLDK
+2059 VAAWIRLFENLDEK
-2072 NAGEKITSAE
+2072 NADDELSSTE

-2094 AATADNGGTWT
+2094 ATTADNGGTWT

-2161 RQYNKDGTWDDAK
+2161 RQYKGDTWDDAK

-2186 MQAAMLPDGNAIL
+2186 LQAAMLPEGTAIL

-2334 DGTATPDHSVLYGA
+2334 DGTATPDHSVLYGV
-2348 QLCAIGETMY
+2348 QLCAIDETMY

-2395 YDPENTDS
+2395 YDPENTDPN
-2403 EYLAQGLSVP
+2403 YKDLSVP
-2413 SDTDKLLT
+2413 LDTDQLLT
-2421 GGGSMVPNAV
+2421 GGGSMASSAV

-2442 LQTLSFTPV
+2442 LQTSSFTPV

-2458 GTTKLTNLTVDVG
+2458 GTTKLTDLTVDVG
-2471 AYAGSPVTLYPGE
+2471 GYKGSAVTLYPGE
-2484 SATVTVMYKTDDSI
+2484 SATVTVMYKTGDPIS
-2498 TNPTYTISADAGN
+2498 NPTYTIGADAGN

-2583 SGVSLS
+2583 NGVSLS

-2667 LARTGETTTL
+2667 LARTGEKTTL

-2692 TLKNNSLRPQPSGG
+2692 TLKNNSLQSQPSEG
-2706 TLVAVLLDENGKS
+2706 TLVAVLLDEDGNS

-2725 TTNSALTCEQTL
+2725 TTQSVLACEQTL
-2737 EVDIEFEKLGADVV
+2737 KMDVEFEKLGADVV

-2816 VNDTG
+2816 VNGTE

-2922 GKYTFTQPGSNVTV
+2922 GKYTFAQPGSNVTV